1 MNLFR
6 RVIPLYVHI
15 AHLFLG
21 LLLVFALITLG
32 HQYQQT
38 KIMLMKEVEDR
49 FSLIGQLTTQELEGL
64 FRPAA
69 LSANMLAQQRLI
81 EATTLNARMASIPY
95 MATLLTGQPSANGVY
110 AGYHNGDMFWLMR
123 WPADTEVQHLT
134 PPANTRWIVKS
145 VRHLEATTLTDIF
158 ALTDN
163 LAIIEHKQ
171 VSGQVFDARE
181 RPWFIQAEQAGRL
194 VQTPPYISIDT
205 QEINL
210 SFAKP
215 MQNGAGVVGVDLSL
229 RSIERLLKS
238 AMITPNMRLAIINE
252 LGELVTSHK
261 GGMIIHGENGA
272 YRLAKVAEAELP
284 MLQHL
289 IDASQRQSIDKL
301 TFQSE
306 ERDWQGMH
314 IELPEAG
321 ESQLSLWITAPVD
334 ELLATAIT
342 IRNQTFLL
350 SGVFLILALFAAIV
364 LARTAARP
372 LDALTQEAKK
382 IASFD
387 FNDPVRVNTYIAEI
401 IDLSQAMG
409 NMKSTIQRF
418 LQLSTSLSSETSFP
432 RLLVRLLTEMQQ
444 LTGATGCML
453 YLSDSDNK
461 TLELAGLCW
470 NGEVQ
475 EQKPTHRIGTSNQP
489 THPLFRSLQGVEL
502 EPVALLSSEL
512 QFLFPYIDVSDTPL
526 TFWPITLKNRD
537 GQLLGTLVFLIDEQQ
552 KSLTPQR
559 MAFVKALSSTA
570 AVALTTQRLL
580 EEQRNLLE
588 AFIQLIAGAID
599 AKSPYTGGHCQ
610 RVPELTKMLAEA
622 ACEAKEGPFQ
632 HFSLDEKQWEAIH
645 IAAWLHDCGK
655 VTTPEFVVDKA
666 TKLETLCDRVH
677 EVRMRFEVL
686 KRDAEITYWQA
697 CLHGGDETALQA
709 TLQKQWQQLDE
720 EFAFIARC
728 NEGGEFMATED
739 IARLQ
744 QIAGRTWQRT
754 LSDRMGISQD
764 ELARKQRKAE
774 SPLPVTEPLLAD
786 RPDHLFTRSSRDRLA
801 PDNPWG
807 FQVNIPEYLYN
818 RGELY
823 NLSIRR
829 GTLTDEERYKI
840 NEHMIQTIIML
851 DKLPFPANLKQVP
864 EIAGG
869 HHEKM
874 DGTGYP
880 KRLKRD
886 EMSIPARMMAIA
898 DIFEAL
904 TAGDRPYK
912 KAKPLSE
919 AIRIMGFMQQDH
931 HIDPELFTLFLRS
944 GVYLRYAE
952 RYMNP
957 ELIDE
962 VDITPYL
969 ASNVSHKV

>member
-1 MNLFR
+1 MNLIR

-32 HQYQQT
+32 HQYRQT
-38 KIMLMKEVEDR
+38 KTMLMKEAEDR
-49 FSLIGQLTTQELEGL
+49 FTLIGQITTQALEGL
-64 FRPAA
+64 FSTSA
-69 LSANMLAQQRLI
+69 LSVNLLAQQRLT
-81 EATTLNARMASIPY
+81 EAKTLSERMASLPY
-95 MATLLTGQPSANGVY
+95 MTTLLKGQPSANAVY
-110 AGYHNGDMFWLMR
+110 AGYNNGDLFWLMR

-145 VRHLEATTLTDIF
+145 IRHQEATTLTETF
-158 ALTDN
+158 ALADN
-163 LAIIEHKQ
+163 LTIIERQ
-171 VSGQVFDARE
+171 EESGQFFDPIE
-181 RPWFIQAEQAGRL
+181 HPWFIQAKQSGQL
-194 VQTPPYISIDT
+194 VQSPLYISHDT
-205 QEINL
+205 QEMYL
-210 SFAKP
+210 SFAEP
-215 MQNGAGVVGVDLSL
+215 MQNGAGVIGMSL
-229 RSIERLLKS
+229 NLRAIERLLKS
-238 AMITPNMRLAIINE
+238 AKITPNMRLAIVNE
-252 LGELVTSHK
+252 QGELMTSHK
-261 GGMIIHGENGA
+261 GGMLIHEHGA
-272 YRLAKVAEAELP
+272 YRLARVTEADLP
-284 MLQHL
+284 MIQHL
-289 IDASQRQSIDKL
+289 MNASQNQKADSLSFK
-301 TFQSE
+301 SE
-306 ERDWQGMH
+306 GNDWQGMR
-314 IELPEAG
+314 ITLPEADG
-321 ESQLSLWITAPVD
+321 SKLTLWIAAPVD
-334 ELLATAIT
+334 ELLATAFT

-350 SGVFLILALFAAIV
+350 SGIFLIFALFAAIK

-372 LDALTQEAKK
+372 LDDLTQEAGK
-382 IASFD
+382 IAHFD
-387 FNDPVRVNTYIAEI
+387 FNDPIRVNSYIAEI

-409 NMKSTIQRF
+409 DMKSTIQRF

-432 RLLVRLLTEMQQ
+432 RLLERLLTEMQQ

-453 YLSDSDNK
+453 YLSDSGNK
-461 TLELAGLCW
+461 TLDLAGLCW

-475 EQKPTHRIGTSNQP
+475 EQTPIHSIGTLNQP
-489 THPLFRSLQGVEL
+489 KHPLFQSLQGVEL
-502 EPVALLSSEL
+502 EPVALVTSEL
-512 QFLFPYIDVSDTPL
+512 QILFPYVEESDTPL
-526 TFWPITLKNRD
+526 TFWPIALKNRD
-537 GQLLGTLVFLIDEQQ
+537 GQLLGTLVFLIDERK

-559 MAFVKALSSTA
+559 MAFVNALSSTA

-610 RVPELTKMLAEA
+610 RVPELTKMLADA
-622 ACEAKEGPFQ
+622 ACEAKGGPFQ

-666 TKLETLCDRVH
+666 TKLETLCDRIH

-686 KRDAEITYWQA
+686 KRDAEIAYWQA
-697 CLHGGDETALQA
+697 RLHGGDEATLQA
-709 TLQKQWQQLDE
+709 TLQQQWQQLDE

-754 LSDRMGISQD
+754 LSDRIGISQD
-764 ELARKQRKAE
+764 ELARKQRAAE

-786 RPDHLFTRSSRDRLA
+786 RTDHLFTRSNRERLA

-807 FQVNIPEYLYN
+807 FQVNTPEYLYN
-818 RGELY
+818 RGEIY

-851 DKLPFPANLKQVP
+851 EKLPFPANLKQVP

-912 KAKPLSE
+912 KAKSLSE

-931 HIDPELFTLFLRS
+931 HIDPELFALFLSS

-952 RYMNP
+952 RYMSQ

-962 VDITPYL
+962 VDISPYL
-969 ASNVSHKV
+969 ASH

>member
-1 MNLFR
+1 MNLIR

-32 HQYQQT
+32 HQYRQT
-38 KIMLMKEVEDR
+38 KTMLMKEAEDR
-49 FSLIGQLTTQELEGL
+49 FTLIGQITTQALEGL
-64 FRPAA
+64 FSTSA
-69 LSANMLAQQRLI
+69 LSVNLLAQQRLT
-81 EATTLNARMASIPY
+81 EAKTLSERMASLPY
-95 MATLLTGQPSANGVY
+95 MTTLLKGQPSANAVY
-110 AGYHNGDMFWLMR
+110 AGYNNGDLFWLMR

-145 VRHLEATTLTDIF
+145 IRHQEATTLTETF
-158 ALTDN
+158 ALADN
-163 LAIIEHKQ
+163 LTIIERQKE
-171 VSGQVFDARE
+171 SGQFFDPIE
-181 RPWFIQAEQAGRL
+181 HPWFIQAKQSGQL
-194 VQTPPYISIDT
+194 VQSPLYISHDT
-205 QEINL
+205 QEMYL
-210 SFAKP
+210 SFAEP
-215 MQNGAGVVGVDLSL
+215 MQNGAGVIGMSL
-229 RSIERLLKS
+229 NLRAIERLLKS
-238 AMITPNMRLAIINE
+238 AKITPNMRLAIVNE
-252 LGELVTSHK
+252 QGELMTSHK
-261 GGMIIHGENGA
+261 GGMVIHEHGA
-272 YRLAKVAEAELP
+272 YRLARVTEADLP
-284 MLQHL
+284 MIQHL
-289 IDASQRQSIDKL
+289 MNASQNQKADSLSFK
-301 TFQSE
+301 SE
-306 ERDWQGMH
+306 GNDWQGMR
-314 IELPEAG
+314 ITLPEADG
-321 ESQLSLWITAPVD
+321 SKLTLWIAAPVD
-334 ELLATAIT
+334 ELLATAFT

-350 SGVFLILALFAAIV
+350 SGIFLIFALFAAIK

-372 LDALTQEAKK
+372 LDDLTQEAGK
-382 IASFD
+382 IAHFD
-387 FNDPVRVNTYIAEI
+387 FNDPIRVNSYIAEI

-409 NMKSTIQRF
+409 DMKSTIQRF

-453 YLSDSDNK
+453 YLSDSGNK
-461 TLELAGLCW
+461 TLDLAGLCW

-475 EQKPTHRIGTSNQP
+475 EQTPIHSIGTLNQP
-489 THPLFRSLQGVEL
+489 KHPLFQSLQGVEL
-502 EPVALLSSEL
+502 EPVALVTSEL
-512 QFLFPYIDVSDTPL
+512 QILFPYIEESDTPL
-526 TFWPITLKNRD
+526 TFWPIALNNRD
-537 GQLLGTLVFLIDEQQ
+537 GQLLGTLVFLIDERK

-559 MAFVKALSSTA
+559 MAFVNALSSTA

-666 TKLETLCDRVH
+666 TKLETLCDRIH

-686 KRDAEITYWQA
+686 KRDAEIAYWQA
-697 CLHGGDETALQA
+697 RLHGGDEATLQA
-709 TLQKQWQQLDE
+709 TLQQQWQQLDE
-720 EFAFIARC
+720 EFAFIAHC

-754 LSDRMGISQD
+754 LSDRIGISQD
-764 ELARKQRKAE
+764 ELARKQRAAE

-786 RPDHLFTRSSRDRLA
+786 RPDHLFTRNRLA

-807 FQVNIPEYLYN
+807 FQVNTPEYLYN

-823 NLSIRR
+823 NLAIRR

-851 DKLPFPANLKQVP
+851 EKLPFPANLKQVP

-912 KAKPLSE
+912 KAKSLSE

-931 HIDPELFTLFLRS
+931 HIDPELFALFLRS
-944 GVYLRYAE
+944 GVYLRYAK
-952 RYMNP
+952 RYMSP

-962 VDITPYL
+962 VDISPYL
-969 ASNVSHKV
+969 ASH

>member
-1 MNLFR
+1 MSLIR

-32 HQYQQT
+32 HQYRQT
-38 KIMLMKEVEDR
+38 KTMLMKEAEER
-49 FSLIGQLTTQELEGL
+49 FSLIGQITTQALEGL
-64 FRPAA
+64 FSTSA
-69 LSANMLAQQRLI
+69 LSVNLLAQQRLT
-81 EATTLNARMASIPY
+81 EAKTLSERMASLPY
-95 MATLLTGQPSANGVY
+95 MTTLLKGQPSANAVY
-110 AGYHNGDMFWLMR
+110 AGYNNGDLFWLMR

-145 VRHLEATTLTDIF
+145 IRHQEATTLTETF
-158 ALTDN
+158 ALADN
-163 LAIIEHKQ
+163 LTIIERQ
-171 VSGQVFDARE
+171 EESGQFFDPIE
-181 RPWFIQAEQAGRL
+181 HPWFIQAKQSGQL
-194 VQTPPYISIDT
+194 VQSPLYISHDT
-205 QEINL
+205 QEMYL
-210 SFAKP
+210 SFAEP
-215 MQNGAGVVGVDLSL
+215 MQNGAGVIGMSL
-229 RSIERLLKS
+229 NLRAIERLLKS
-238 AMITPNMRLAIINE
+238 AKITPNMRLAIVNE
-252 LGELVTSHK
+252 QGELMTSHK
-261 GGMIIHGENGA
+261 GGMLIHEHGA
-272 YRLAKVAEAELP
+272 YRLARVTEADLP
-284 MLQHL
+284 MIQHL
-289 IDASQRQSIDKL
+289 MNASQNQKADSLSFK
-301 TFQSE
+301 SE
-306 ERDWQGMH
+306 GNDWQGMR
-314 IELPEAG
+314 ITLPEADG
-321 ESQLSLWITAPVD
+321 SKLTLWIAAPVD
-334 ELLATAIT
+334 ELLATAFT

-350 SGVFLILALFAAIV
+350 SGIFLIFALFAAIK

-372 LDALTQEAKK
+372 LDDLTQEAGK
-382 IASFD
+382 IAHFD
-387 FNDPVRVNTYIAEI
+387 FNDPIRVNSYIAEI

-409 NMKSTIQRF
+409 DMKSTIQRF

-453 YLSDSDNK
+453 YLSDSGNK
-461 TLELAGLCW
+461 TLDLAGLCW

-475 EQKPTHRIGTSNQP
+475 EQTPIHSIGTLNQP
-489 THPLFRSLQGVEL
+489 KHPLFQSLQGVEL
-502 EPVALLSSEL
+502 EPVALVTSEL
-512 QFLFPYIDVSDTPL
+512 QILFPYIEESDTPL
-526 TFWPITLKNRD
+526 TFWPIALKNRD
-537 GQLLGTLVFLIDEQQ
+537 GQLLGTLVFLIDERK

-559 MAFVKALSSTA
+559 MAFVNALSSTA

-666 TKLETLCDRVH
+666 TKLETLCDRIH

-686 KRDAEITYWQA
+686 KRDAEIAYWQA
-697 CLHGGDETALQA
+697 RLHGGDEATLQA
-709 TLQKQWQQLDE
+709 TLQQQWQQLDE

-754 LSDRMGISQD
+754 LSDRIGISQD
-764 ELARKQRKAE
+764 ELARKQRAAE

-786 RPDHLFTRSSRDRLA
+786 RPDHLFTRSNRDRLA

-807 FQVNIPEYLYN
+807 FQVNTPEYLYN

-823 NLSIRR
+823 NLAIRR

-851 DKLPFPANLKQVP
+851 EKLPFPANLKQVP

-912 KAKPLSE
+912 KAKSLSE

-931 HIDPELFTLFLRS
+931 HIDPELFALFLRS
-944 GVYLRYAE
+944 GVYLRYAK
-952 RYMNP
+952 RYMSP

-962 VDITPYL
+962 VDISPYL
-969 ASNVSHKV
+969 ASH

>member
-1 MNLFR
+1 MSLIR

-32 HQYQQT
+32 HQYRQT
-38 KIMLMKEVEDR
+38 KTMLMKEAEER
-49 FSLIGQLTTQELEGL
+49 FSLIGQITTQALEGL
-64 FRPAA
+64 FSTSA
-69 LSANMLAQQRLI
+69 LSVNLLAQQRLT
-81 EATTLNARMASIPY
+81 EAKTLSERMASLPY
-95 MATLLTGQPSANGVY
+95 MTTLLKGQPSANAVY
-110 AGYHNGDMFWLMR
+110 AGYNNGDLFWLMR

-145 VRHLEATTLTDIF
+145 IRHQEATTLTETF
-158 ALTDN
+158 ALADN
-163 LAIIEHKQ
+163 LTIIERQ
-171 VSGQVFDARE
+171 EESGQFFDPIE
-181 RPWFIQAEQAGRL
+181 HPWFIQAKQSGQL
-194 VQTPPYISIDT
+194 VQSPLYISHDT
-205 QEINL
+205 QEMYL
-210 SFAKP
+210 SFAEP
-215 MQNGAGVVGVDLSL
+215 MQNGAGVIGMSL
-229 RSIERLLKS
+229 NLRAIERLLKS
-238 AMITPNMRLAIINE
+238 AKITRSMRLAIVNE
-252 LGELVTSHK
+252 QGELMTSHK
-261 GGMIIHGENGA
+261 GGMVIHEHGA
-272 YRLAKVAEAELP
+272 YRLARVTEADLP
-284 MLQHL
+284 MIQHL
-289 IDASQRQSIDKL
+289 MNASQNQKADSLSFK
-301 TFQSE
+301 SE
-306 ERDWQGMH
+306 GNDWQGMR
-314 IELPEAG
+314 ISLPEADG
-321 ESQLSLWITAPVD
+321 SKLTLWIAAPVD
-334 ELLATAIT
+334 ELLATAFT

-350 SGVFLILALFAAIV
+350 SGIFLIFALFAAIK

-372 LDALTQEAKK
+372 LDDLTQEAGK
-382 IASFD
+382 IAHFD
-387 FNDPVRVNTYIAEI
+387 FNDPIRVNSYIAEI

-409 NMKSTIQRF
+409 DMKSTIQRF

-453 YLSDSDNK
+453 YLSDSGNK
-461 TLELAGLCW
+461 TLDLAGLCW

-475 EQKPTHRIGTSNQP
+475 EQTPIHSIGTLNQP
-489 THPLFRSLQGVEL
+489 KHPLFQSLQGVEL
-502 EPVALLSSEL
+502 EPVALVTSEL
-512 QFLFPYIDVSDTPL
+512 QILFPYIEESDTPL
-526 TFWPITLKNRD
+526 TFWPIALKNRD
-537 GQLLGTLVFLIDEQQ
+537 GQLLGTLVFLIDERK

-559 MAFVKALSSTA
+559 MAFVNALSSTA

-666 TKLETLCDRVH
+666 TKLETLCDRIH

-686 KRDAEITYWQA
+686 KRDAEIAYWQA
-697 CLHGGDETALQA
+697 RLHGGDEA
-709 TLQKQWQQLDE
+709 TLQTTLQQQWQQLDE

-754 LSDRMGISQD
+754 LSDRIGISQD
-764 ELARKQRKAE
+764 ELARKQRAAE

-786 RPDHLFTRSSRDRLA
+786 RPDHLFTRSNRDRLA

-807 FQVNIPEYLYN
+807 FQVNTPEYLYN

-823 NLSIRR
+823 NLAIRR

-851 DKLPFPANLKQVP
+851 EKLPFPANLKQVP

-912 KAKPLSE
+912 KAKSLSE

-931 HIDPELFTLFLRS
+931 HIDPELFALFLRS
-944 GVYLRYAE
+944 GVYLRYAK
-952 RYMNP
+952 RYMSP

-962 VDITPYL
+962 VDISPYL
-969 ASNVSHKV
+969 ASH

>member
-1 MNLFR
+1 MSLIR

-32 HQYQQT
+32 HQYRQT
-38 KIMLMKEVEDR
+38 KTMLMKEAEER
-49 FSLIGQLTTQELEGL
+49 FSLIGQITTQALEGL
-64 FRPAA
+64 FSTSA
-69 LSANMLAQQRLI
+69 LSVNLLAQQRLT
-81 EATTLNARMASIPY
+81 EAKTLSERMASLPY
-95 MATLLTGQPSANGVY
+95 MTTLLKGQPSANAVY
-110 AGYHNGDMFWLMR
+110 AGYNNGDLFWLMR

-145 VRHLEATTLTDIF
+145 IRHQETTTLTETF
-158 ALTDN
+158 ALADN
-163 LAIIEHKQ
+163 LTIIERQ
-171 VSGQVFDARE
+171 EESGQFFDPIE
-181 RPWFIQAEQAGRL
+181 HPWFIQAKQSGQL
-194 VQTPPYISIDT
+194 VQSPLYISHDT
-205 QEINL
+205 QEMYL
-210 SFAKP
+210 SFAEP
-215 MQNGAGVVGVDLSL
+215 MQNGAGVIGMSL
-229 RSIERLLKS
+229 NLRAIERLLKS
-238 AMITPNMRLAIINE
+238 AKITPNMRLAIVNE
-252 LGELVTSHK
+252 QGELMTSHK
-261 GGMIIHGENGA
+261 GGMVIHEHGA
-272 YRLAKVAEAELP
+272 YRLARVAEADLP
-284 MLQHL
+284 MIQHL
-289 IDASQRQSIDKL
+289 MNASQNQKADSLSFK
-301 TFQSE
+301 SE
-306 ERDWQGMH
+306 GNDWQGMR
-314 IELPEAG
+314 ITLPEADG
-321 ESQLSLWITAPVD
+321 SKLTLWIAAPVD
-334 ELLATAIT
+334 ELLATAFT

-350 SGVFLILALFAAIV
+350 SGIFLFFALFAAIK

-372 LDALTQEAKK
+372 LDDLTQEAGK
-382 IASFD
+382 IAHFD
-387 FNDPVRVNTYIAEI
+387 FNDPIRVNSYIAEI

-409 NMKSTIQRF
+409 DMKSTIQRF

-453 YLSDSDNK
+453 YLSDSGNK
-461 TLELAGLCW
+461 TLDLAGLCW

-475 EQKPTHRIGTSNQP
+475 EQTPIHSIGTLNQP
-489 THPLFRSLQGVEL
+489 KHPLFQSLQGVEL
-502 EPVALLSSEL
+502 EPVALVTSEL
-512 QFLFPYIDVSDTPL
+512 QILFPYIEESDTPL
-526 TFWPITLKNRD
+526 TFWPIALKNRD
-537 GQLLGTLVFLIDEQQ
+537 GQLLGTLVFLIDERK

-559 MAFVKALSSTA
+559 MAFVNALSSTA

-655 VTTPEFVVDKA
+655 VTTPECVVDKA
-666 TKLETLCDRVH
+666 TKLETLCDRIH

-686 KRDAEITYWQA
+686 KRDAEIAYWQA
-697 CLHGGDETALQA
+697 RLHGGDEATLQA
-709 TLQKQWQQLDE
+709 TLQQQWQQLDE

-754 LSDRMGISQD
+754 LSDRIGISQD
-764 ELARKQRKAE
+764 ELARKQRAAE
-774 SPLPVTEPLLAD
+774 PPLPVTEPLLAD
-786 RPDHLFTRSSRDRLA
+786 RPDHLFTRSNRDRLA

-807 FQVNIPEYLYN
+807 FQVNTPEYLYN

-823 NLSIRR
+823 NLAIRR

-851 DKLPFPANLKQVP
+851 EKLPFPANLKQVP

-912 KAKPLSE
+912 KAKSLSE

-931 HIDPELFTLFLRS
+931 HIDPELFALFLRS
-944 GVYLRYAE
+944 GVYLRYAK
-952 RYMNP
+952 RYMSP

-962 VDITPYL
+962 VDISPYL
-969 ASNVSHKV
+969 ASH

>member
-1 MNLFR
+1 MNLIR

-32 HQYQQT
+32 HQYRQT
-38 KIMLMKEVEDR
+38 KTMLMKEAEDR
-49 FSLIGQLTTQELEGL
+49 FTLIGQITTQALEGL
-64 FRPAA
+64 FSTSA
-69 LSANMLAQQRLI
+69 LSVNLLAQQRLT
-81 EATTLNARMASIPY
+81 EAKTLSERMASLPY
-95 MATLLTGQPSANGVY
+95 MTTLLKGQPSANAVY
-110 AGYHNGDMFWLMR
+110 AGYNNGDLFWLMR

-145 VRHLEATTLTDIF
+145 IRHQEATTLTETF
-158 ALTDN
+158 ALADN
-163 LAIIEHKQ
+163 LTIIERQ
-171 VSGQVFDARE
+171 EESGQFFDPIE
-181 RPWFIQAEQAGRL
+181 HPWFIQAKQSGQL
-194 VQTPPYISIDT
+194 VQSPLYISHDT
-205 QEINL
+205 QEMYL
-210 SFAKP
+210 SFAEP
-215 MQNGAGVVGVDLSL
+215 MQNGAGVIGMSL
-229 RSIERLLKS
+229 NLRAIERLLKS
-238 AMITPNMRLAIINE
+238 AKITPNMRLAIVNE
-252 LGELVTSHK
+252 QGELMTSHK
-261 GGMIIHGENGA
+261 GGMVIHENGA
-272 YRLAKVAEAELP
+272 YRLARVTEADLP
-284 MLQHL
+284 MIQHL
-289 IDASQRQSIDKL
+289 MNASQNQKADSLSFK
-301 TFQSE
+301 SE
-306 ERDWQGMH
+306 GNDWQGMR
-314 IELPEAG
+314 ITLPEADG
-321 ESQLSLWITAPVD
+321 SKLTLWIAAPVD
-334 ELLATAIT
+334 ELLATAFT

-350 SGVFLILALFAAIV
+350 SGIFLIFALFAAIK

-372 LDALTQEAKK
+372 LDDLTQEAGK
-382 IASFD
+382 IAHFD
-387 FNDPVRVNTYIAEI
+387 FNDPIRVNSYIAEI

-409 NMKSTIQRF
+409 DMKSTIQRF

-453 YLSDSDNK
+453 YLSDSGNK
-461 TLELAGLCW
+461 KLDLAGLCW

-475 EQKPTHRIGTSNQP
+475 EQTPIHSIGTLNQP
-489 THPLFRSLQGVEL
+489 KHPLFQSLQGVEL
-502 EPVALLSSEL
+502 EPVALVTSEL
-512 QFLFPYIDVSDTPL
+512 QILFPYIEESDTPL
-526 TFWPITLKNRD
+526 TFWPIALKNRD
-537 GQLLGTLVFLIDEQQ
+537 GQLLGTLVFLIDERK

-559 MAFVKALSSTA
+559 MAFVNALSSTA

-666 TKLETLCDRVH
+666 TKLETLCDRIH

-686 KRDAEITYWQA
+686 KRDAEIAYWQA
-697 CLHGGDETALQA
+697 RLHGGDEATLQA
-709 TLQKQWQQLDE
+709 TLQQQWQQLDE

-754 LSDRMGISQD
+754 LSDRIGISQD
-764 ELARKQRKAE
+764 ELARKQRAAE

-786 RPDHLFTRSSRDRLA
+786 RPDHLFTRSNRDRLA

-807 FQVNIPEYLYN
+807 FQVNTPEYLYN

-823 NLSIRR
+823 NLAIRR

-851 DKLPFPANLKQVP
+851 EKLPFPANLKQVP

-912 KAKPLSE
+912 KAKSLSE
-919 AIRIMGFMQQDH
+919 TIRIMGFMQQDH
-931 HIDPELFTLFLRS
+931 HIDPELFALFLRS
-944 GVYLRYAE
+944 GVYLRYAK
-952 RYMNP
+952 RYMSP

-962 VDITPYL
+962 VDISPYL
-969 ASNVSHKV
+969 ASH

>member
-1 MNLFR
+1 MSLIR

-32 HQYQQT
+32 HQYRQT
-38 KIMLMKEVEDR
+38 KTMLMKEAEER
-49 FSLIGQLTTQELEGL
+49 FSLIGQITTQALEGL
-64 FRPAA
+64 FSTSA
-69 LSANMLAQQRLI
+69 LSVNLLAQQRLT
-81 EATTLNARMASIPY
+81 EAKTLSERMASLPY
-95 MATLLTGQPSANGVY
+95 MTTLLKGQPSANAVY
-110 AGYHNGDMFWLMR
+110 AGYNNGDLFWLMR

-145 VRHLEATTLTDIF
+145 IRHQEATTLTETF
-158 ALTDN
+158 ALADN
-163 LAIIEHKQ
+163 LTIIERQ
-171 VSGQVFDARE
+171 EESGQFFDPIE
-181 RPWFIQAEQAGRL
+181 HPWFIQAKQSGQL
-194 VQTPPYISIDT
+194 VQSPLYISHDT
-205 QEINL
+205 QEMYL
-210 SFAKP
+210 SFAEP
-215 MQNGAGVVGVDLSL
+215 MQNGAGVIGMSL
-229 RSIERLLKS
+229 NLRAIERLLKS
-238 AMITPNMRLAIINE
+238 AKITPNMRLAIVNE
-252 LGELVTSHK
+252 QGELMTSHK
-261 GGMIIHGENGA
+261 GGMVIHEHGA
-272 YRLAKVAEAELP
+272 YRLARVTEADLP
-284 MLQHL
+284 MIQHL
-289 IDASQRQSIDKL
+289 MNASQNQKADSLSFK
-301 TFQSE
+301 SE
-306 ERDWQGMH
+306 GNDWQGMR
-314 IELPEAG
+314 ITLPEADG
-321 ESQLSLWITAPVD
+321 SKLTLWIAAPVD
-334 ELLATAIT
+334 ELLATAFT

-350 SGVFLILALFAAIV
+350 SGIFLIFALFAAIK

-372 LDALTQEAKK
+372 LDDLTQEAGK
-382 IASFD
+382 IAHFD
-387 FNDPVRVNTYIAEI
+387 FNDPVRVNSYIAEI

-409 NMKSTIQRF
+409 DMKSTIQRF

-453 YLSDSDNK
+453 YLSDSGNK
-461 TLELAGLCW
+461 TLDLAGLCW

-475 EQKPTHRIGTSNQP
+475 EQTPIHSIGTLNQP
-489 THPLFRSLQGVEL
+489 KHPLFQSLQGVEL
-502 EPVALLSSEL
+502 EPVALVTSEL
-512 QFLFPYIDVSDTPL
+512 QILFPYIEESDTPL
-526 TFWPITLKNRD
+526 TFWPIALKNRD
-537 GQLLGTLVFLIDEQQ
+537 GQLLGTLVFLIDERK

-559 MAFVKALSSTA
+559 MAFVNALSSTA

-610 RVPELTKMLAEA
+610 RVPELTKMLAES

-666 TKLETLCDRVH
+666 TKLETLCDRIH

-686 KRDAEITYWQA
+686 KRDAEIAYWQA
-697 CLHGGDETALQA
+697 RLHGGDEDTLQA
-709 TLQKQWQQLDE
+709 TLQQQWQQLDE

-754 LSDRMGISQD
+754 LSDRIGISQD
-764 ELARKQRKAE
+764 ELARKQRAAE

-786 RPDHLFTRSSRDRLA
+786 RPDHLFTRSNRDRLA

-807 FQVNIPEYLYN
+807 FQVNTPEYLYN

-823 NLSIRR
+823 NLAIRR

-851 DKLPFPANLKQVP
+851 EKLPFPANLKQVP

-912 KAKPLSE
+912 KAKSLSE

-931 HIDPELFTLFLRS
+931 HIDPELFALFLRS
-944 GVYLRYAE
+944 GVYLRYAK
-952 RYMNP
+952 RYMSP

-962 VDITPYL
+962 VDISPYL
-969 ASNVSHKV
+969 ASH

>member
-1 MNLFR
+1 MNLIR

-32 HQYQQT
+32 HQYRQT
-38 KIMLMKEVEDR
+38 KTMLMKEAEER
-49 FSLIGQLTTQELEGL
+49 FSLIGQITTQALEGL
-64 FRPAA
+64 FSTSA
-69 LSANMLAQQRLI
+69 LSVNLLAQQRLT
-81 EATTLNARMASIPY
+81 EAKTLSERMASLPY
-95 MATLLTGQPSANGVY
+95 MTTLLKGQPSANAVY
-110 AGYHNGDMFWLMR
+110 AGYNNGDLFWLMR

-134 PPANTRWIVKS
+134 PPSNTRWIVKS
-145 VRHLEATTLTDIF
+145 IRHQEATTLTETF
-158 ALTDN
+158 ALADN
-163 LAIIEHKQ
+163 LTIIERQ
-171 VSGQVFDARE
+171 EESGQFFDPIE
-181 RPWFIQAEQAGRL
+181 HPWFIQAKQSGQL
-194 VQTPPYISIDT
+194 VQSPLYISHDT
-205 QEINL
+205 QEMYL
-210 SFAKP
+210 SFAEP
-215 MQNGAGVVGVDLSL
+215 MQNGAGVIGMSL
-229 RSIERLLKS
+229 NLRAIERLLKS
-238 AMITPNMRLAIINE
+238 AKITPNMRLAIVNE
-252 LGELVTSHK
+252 QGELMTSHK
-261 GGMIIHGENGA
+261 GGMVIHEHGA
-272 YRLAKVAEAELP
+272 YRLARVTEADLP
-284 MLQHL
+284 MIQHL
-289 IDASQRQSIDKL
+289 MNASQNQKADSLSFK
-301 TFQSE
+301 SE
-306 ERDWQGMH
+306 GNDWQGMR
-314 IELPEAG
+314 ITLPEADG
-321 ESQLSLWITAPVD
+321 SKLTLWIAAPVD
-334 ELLATAIT
+334 ELLATAFT

-350 SGVFLILALFAAIV
+350 SGIFLIFALFAAIK

-372 LDALTQEAKK
+372 LDDLTQEAGK
-382 IASFD
+382 IAHFD
-387 FNDPVRVNTYIAEI
+387 FNDPIRVNSYIAEI

-409 NMKSTIQRF
+409 DMKSTIQRF

-444 LTGATGCML
+444 LTGATGCMI
-453 YLSDSDNK
+453 YLSDSGNK
-461 TLELAGLCW
+461 TLDLAGLCW

-475 EQKPTHRIGTSNQP
+475 EQTPIHSIGTLNQP
-489 THPLFRSLQGVEL
+489 KHPLFQSLQGVEL
-502 EPVALLSSEL
+502 EPVALVTSEL
-512 QFLFPYIDVSDTPL
+512 QILFPYIEESDTPL
-526 TFWPITLKNRD
+526 TFWPIALKNRD
-537 GQLLGTLVFLIDEQQ
+537 GQLLGTLVFLIDERK

-559 MAFVKALSSTA
+559 MAFVNALSSTA

-666 TKLETLCDRVH
+666 TKLETLCDRIH

-686 KRDAEITYWQA
+686 KRDAEIAYWQA
-697 CLHGGDETALQA
+697 RLHGGDEA
-709 TLQKQWQQLDE
+709 TLQTTLQQQWQQLDE
-720 EFAFIARC
+720 EFAFIAHC

-754 LSDRMGISQD
+754 LSDRIGISQD
-764 ELARKQRKAE
+764 ELARKQRAAE

-786 RPDHLFTRSSRDRLA
+786 RPDHLFTRSNRDRLA

-807 FQVNIPEYLYN
+807 FQVNTPEYLYN

-823 NLSIRR
+823 NLAIRR

-851 DKLPFPANLKQVP
+851 EKLPFPANLKQVP

-912 KAKPLSE
+912 KAKSLSE

-931 HIDPELFTLFLRS
+931 HIDPELFALFLRS
-944 GVYLRYAE
+944 GVYLRYAK
-952 RYMNP
+952 RYMSP

-962 VDITPYL
+962 VDISPYL
-969 ASNVSHKV
+969 ASH

>member
-1 MNLFR
+1 MSLIR

-32 HQYQQT
+32 HQYRQT
-38 KIMLMKEVEDR
+38 KTMLMKEAEER
-49 FSLIGQLTTQELEGL
+49 FSLIGQITTQALEGL
-64 FRPAA
+64 FSTSA
-69 LSANMLAQQRLI
+69 LSVNLLAQQRLT
-81 EATTLNARMASIPY
+81 EAKTLSERMASLPY
-95 MATLLTGQPSANGVY
+95 MTTLLKGQPSANAVY
-110 AGYHNGDMFWLMR
+110 AGYNNGDLFWLIR

-134 PPANTRWIVKS
+134 PPANTHWIVKS
-145 VRHLEATTLTDIF
+145 IRHQEATTLTETF
-158 ALTDN
+158 ALADN
-163 LAIIEHKQ
+163 LTIIERQ
-171 VSGQVFDARE
+171 EESGQFFDPIE
-181 RPWFIQAEQAGRL
+181 HPWFIQAKQSGQL
-194 VQTPPYISIDT
+194 VQSPLYISHDT
-205 QEINL
+205 QEMYL
-210 SFAKP
+210 SFAEP
-215 MQNGAGVVGVDLSL
+215 MQNGAGVIGMSL
-229 RSIERLLKS
+229 NLRAIERLLKS
-238 AMITPNMRLAIINE
+238 AKITPNMRLAIVNE
-252 LGELVTSHK
+252 QGELMTSHK
-261 GGMIIHGENGA
+261 GGMVIHEHGA
-272 YRLAKVAEAELP
+272 YRLARVTEADLP
-284 MLQHL
+284 MIQHL
-289 IDASQRQSIDKL
+289 MNASQNQKADSLSFK
-301 TFQSE
+301 SE
-306 ERDWQGMH
+306 GNDWQGMR
-314 IELPEAG
+314 ITLPEADG
-321 ESQLSLWITAPVD
+321 SKLTLWIAAPVD
-334 ELLATAIT
+334 ELLATAFT

-350 SGVFLILALFAAIV
+350 SGIFLIFALFAAIK

-372 LDALTQEAKK
+372 LDDLTQEAGK
-382 IASFD
+382 IAHFD
-387 FNDPVRVNTYIAEI
+387 FNDPIRVNSYIAEI

-409 NMKSTIQRF
+409 DMKSTIQRF

-453 YLSDSDNK
+453 YLSDSGNK
-461 TLELAGLCW
+461 TLDLAGLCW

-475 EQKPTHRIGTSNQP
+475 EQTPIHSIGTLNQP
-489 THPLFRSLQGVEL
+489 KHPLFQSLQGVEL
-502 EPVALLSSEL
+502 EPVALVTSEL
-512 QFLFPYIDVSDTPL
+512 QILFPYIEESDTPL
-526 TFWPITLKNRD
+526 TFWPIALNNRD
-537 GQLLGTLVFLIDEQQ
+537 GQLLGTLVFLIDERK

-559 MAFVKALSSTA
+559 MAFVNALSSTA

-666 TKLETLCDRVH
+666 TKLETLCDRIH

-686 KRDAEITYWQA
+686 KRDAEIAYWQA
-697 CLHGGDETALQA
+697 RLHGGDEATLQA
-709 TLQKQWQQLDE
+709 TLQQQWQQLDE
-720 EFAFIARC
+720 EFAFIAHC

-754 LSDRMGISQD
+754 LSDRIGISQD
-764 ELARKQRKAE
+764 ELARKQRAAE

-786 RPDHLFTRSSRDRLA
+786 RPDHLFTRSNRDRLA

-807 FQVNIPEYLYN
+807 FQVNTPEYLYN

-823 NLSIRR
+823 NLAIRR

-851 DKLPFPANLKQVP
+851 EKLPFPANLKQVP

-912 KAKPLSE
+912 KAKSLSE

-931 HIDPELFTLFLRS
+931 HIDPELFALFLRS
-944 GVYLRYAE
+944 GVYLRYAK
-952 RYMNP
+952 RYMSP

-962 VDITPYL
+962 VDISPYL
-969 ASNVSHKV
+969 ASH

>member
-38 KIMLMKEVEDR
+38 KIMLMKEAEDR

-123 WPADTEVQHLT
+123 WPADTEVQRLA
-134 PPANTRWIVKS
+134 PPPNTRWIVKS
-145 VRHLEATTLTDIF
+145 VRHQETTTLTDIF

-171 VSGQVFDARE
+171 VSGQLFDARE
-181 RPWFIQAEQAGRL
+181 RPWFIQAKQAGQL

-215 MQNGAGVVGVDLSL
+215 MQNGAGVIGVDLSL

-252 LGELVTSHK
+252 MGELVTSHK

-289 IDASQRQSIDKL
+289 IDAIQRQSIDKL

-306 ERDWQGMH
+306 GHDWQGMH
-314 IELPEAG
+314 IELPEAD
-321 ESQLSLWITAPVD
+321 ESQLSLWIAAPVD

-342 IRNQTFLL
+342 IRNQAFLL

-372 LDALTQEAKK
+372 LDALTQEAEK
-382 IASFD
+382 IARFD

-418 LQLSTSLSSETSFP
+418 LHLSTSLSSETSFP

-453 YLSDSDNK
+453 YLSDSGNK
-461 TLELAGLCW
+461 TLDLAGLCW

-475 EQKPTHRIGTSNQP
+475 EQKPTHSIGTLNQP
-489 THPLFRSLQGVEL
+489 NHPLFQSLQGVEL
-502 EPVALLSSEL
+502 EPVALVTSEL
-512 QFLFPYIDVSDTPL
+512 QILFPYIEESDTPL
-526 TFWPITLKNRD
+526 TFWPIALKNRD
-537 GQLLGTLVFLIDEQQ
+537 GLLLGTLVFLIDEQ
-552 KSLTPQR
+552 KKPLTPQR
-559 MAFVKALSSTA
+559 MAFVKALSSTT

-622 ACEAKEGPFQ
+622 ACEAREGPFQ

-666 TKLETLCDRVH
+666 TKLETLCDRIH

-686 KRDAEITYWQA
+686 KRDAEIAYWQA
-697 CLHGGDETALQA
+697 RLHGGDEATLKA

-754 LSDRMGISQD
+754 LSDRIGISQD
-764 ELARKQRKAE
+764 ELARKQRAAE

-786 RPDHLFTRSSRDRLA
+786 RPDHLFTRSNRERLA

-807 FQVNIPEYLYN
+807 FQVNTPEYLYN
-818 RGELY
+818 RGEIY

-912 KAKPLSE
+912 KAKSLSE
-919 AIRIMGFMQQDH
+919 AIHIMGFMQQDH
-931 HIDPELFTLFLRS
+931 HIDPELFALFLRS

-952 RYMNP
+952 RYMSP

>member
-1 MNLFR
+1 MSLIR

-32 HQYQQT
+32 HQYRQT
-38 KIMLMKEVEDR
+38 KTMLMKEAGER
-49 FSLIGQLTTQELEGL
+49 FSLIGQITTQALEGL
-64 FRPAA
+64 FSTSA
-69 LSANMLAQQRLI
+69 LSVNLLAQQRLT
-81 EATTLNARMASIPY
+81 EAKTLSERMASLPY
-95 MATLLTGQPSANGVY
+95 MTTLLKGQPSANAVY
-110 AGYHNGDMFWLMR
+110 AGYNNGDLFWLMR

-145 VRHLEATTLTDIF
+145 IRHQEATTLTETF
-158 ALTDN
+158 ALADN
-163 LAIIEHKQ
+163 LTIIERQKE
-171 VSGQVFDARE
+171 SGQFFDPIE
-181 RPWFIQAEQAGRL
+181 HPWFIQAKQSGQL
-194 VQTPPYISIDT
+194 VQSPLYISHDT
-205 QEINL
+205 QEMYL
-210 SFAKP
+210 SFAEP
-215 MQNGAGVVGVDLSL
+215 MQNGAGVIGMSL
-229 RSIERLLKS
+229 NLRAIERLLKS
-238 AMITPNMRLAIINE
+238 AKITPNMRLAIVNE
-252 LGELVTSHK
+252 QGELMTSHK
-261 GGMIIHGENGA
+261 GGMVIHEHGA
-272 YRLAKVAEAELP
+272 YRLARVTEADLP
-284 MLQHL
+284 MIQHL
-289 IDASQRQSIDKL
+289 MNASQNQKADSLSFK
-301 TFQSE
+301 SE
-306 ERDWQGMH
+306 GNDWQGMR
-314 IELPEAG
+314 ITLPEADG
-321 ESQLSLWITAPVD
+321 SKLTLWIAAPVD
-334 ELLATAIT
+334 ELLATAFT

-350 SGVFLILALFAAIV
+350 SGIFLIFALFAAIK

-372 LDALTQEAKK
+372 LDDLTQEAGK
-382 IASFD
+382 IAHFD
-387 FNDPVRVNTYIAEI
+387 FNDPIRVNSYIAEI

-409 NMKSTIQRF
+409 DMKSTIQRF

-453 YLSDSDNK
+453 YLSDSGNK
-461 TLELAGLCW
+461 TLDLAGLCW

-475 EQKPTHRIGTSNQP
+475 EQTPIHSIGTLNQP
-489 THPLFRSLQGVEL
+489 KHPLFQSLQGVEL
-502 EPVALLSSEL
+502 EPVALVTSEL
-512 QFLFPYIDVSDTPL
+512 QILFPYIEESDTPL
-526 TFWPITLKNRD
+526 TFWPIALKNRD
-537 GQLLGTLVFLIDEQQ
+537 GQLLGTLVFLIDERK

-559 MAFVKALSSTA
+559 MAFVNALSSTA

-622 ACEAKEGPFQ
+622 ACETKEGPFQ

-666 TKLETLCDRVH
+666 TKLETLCDRIH

-686 KRDAEITYWQA
+686 KRDAEIAYWQA
-697 CLHGGDETALQA
+697 RLHGGDEA
-709 TLQKQWQQLDE
+709 TLQTTLQQQWQQLDE
-720 EFAFIARC
+720 EFAFIAHC

-754 LSDRMGISQD
+754 LSDRIGISQD
-764 ELARKQRKAE
+764 ELARKQRAAE

-786 RPDHLFTRSSRDRLA
+786 RPDHLFTRSNRDRLA

-807 FQVNIPEYLYN
+807 FQVNTPEYLYN

-823 NLSIRR
+823 NLAIRR

-851 DKLPFPANLKQVP
+851 EKLPFPANLKQVP

-912 KAKPLSE
+912 KAKSLSE

-931 HIDPELFTLFLRS
+931 HIDPELFALFLRS
-944 GVYLRYAE
+944 GVYLRYAK
-952 RYMNP
+952 RYMSP

-962 VDITPYL
+962 VDISPYL
-969 ASNVSHKV
+969 ASH

>member
-38 KIMLMKEVEDR
+38 KIMLMKEAEER
-49 FSLIGQLTTQELEGL
+49 FSLIGKLTTQELGGL

-81 EATTLNARMASIPY
+81 EATTLTARMANLPY
-95 MATLLTGQPSANGVY
+95 MATLLKGQRSANGVY

-786 RPDHLFTRSSRDRLA
+786 RPDHLFTRSSRDRLG

>member
-1 MNLFR
+1 MNLIR

-32 HQYQQT
+32 HQYRQT
-38 KIMLMKEVEDR
+38 KTMLMKEAEER
-49 FSLIGQLTTQELEGL
+49 FSLIGQITTQALEGL
-64 FRPAA
+64 FSTSA
-69 LSANMLAQQRLI
+69 LSVNLLAQQRLT
-81 EATTLNARMASIPY
+81 EAKTLSERMASLPY
-95 MATLLTGQPSANGVY
+95 MTTLLKGQPSANAVY
-110 AGYHNGDMFWLMR
+110 AGYNNGDLFWLMR

-134 PPANTRWIVKS
+134 PPSNTRWIVKS
-145 VRHLEATTLTDIF
+145 IRHQEATTLTETF
-158 ALTDN
+158 ALADN
-163 LAIIEHKQ
+163 LTIIERQ
-171 VSGQVFDARE
+171 EESGQFFDPIE
-181 RPWFIQAEQAGRL
+181 HPWFIQAKQSGQL
-194 VQTPPYISIDT
+194 VQSPLYISHDT
-205 QEINL
+205 QEMYL
-210 SFAKP
+210 SFAEP
-215 MQNGAGVVGVDLSL
+215 MQNGAGVIGMSL
-229 RSIERLLKS
+229 NLRAIERLLKS
-238 AMITPNMRLAIINE
+238 AKITPNMRLAIVNE
-252 LGELVTSHK
+252 QGELMTSHK
-261 GGMIIHGENGA
+261 GGMVIHEHGA
-272 YRLAKVAEAELP
+272 YRLARVTEADLP
-284 MLQHL
+284 MIQHL
-289 IDASQRQSIDKL
+289 MNASQNQKADSLSFK
-301 TFQSE
+301 SE
-306 ERDWQGMH
+306 GNDWQGMR
-314 IELPEAG
+314 ITLPEADG
-321 ESQLSLWITAPVD
+321 SKLTLWIAAPVD
-334 ELLATAIT
+334 ELLATAFT

-350 SGVFLILALFAAIV
+350 SGIFLIFALFAAIK

-372 LDALTQEAKK
+372 LDDLTQEAGK
-382 IASFD
+382 IAYFD
-387 FNDPVRVNTYIAEI
+387 FNDPIRVNSYIAEI

-409 NMKSTIQRF
+409 DMKSTIQRF

-453 YLSDSDNK
+453 YLSDSGNK
-461 TLELAGLCW
+461 TLDLAGLCW

-475 EQKPTHRIGTSNQP
+475 EQTPIHSIGTLNQP
-489 THPLFRSLQGVEL
+489 KHPLFQSLQGVEL
-502 EPVALLSSEL
+502 EPVALVTSEL
-512 QFLFPYIDVSDTPL
+512 QILFPYIEESDTPL
-526 TFWPITLKNRD
+526 TFWPIALKNRD
-537 GQLLGTLVFLIDEQQ
+537 GQLLGTLVFLIDERK

-559 MAFVKALSSTA
+559 MAFVNALSSTA

-666 TKLETLCDRVH
+666 TKLETLCDRIH

-686 KRDAEITYWQA
+686 KRDAEIAYWQA
-697 CLHGGDETALQA
+697 HLHGGDEAALQA
-709 TLQKQWQQLDE
+709 TLQQQWQQLDE

-754 LSDRMGISQD
+754 LSDRIGISQD
-764 ELARKQRKAE
+764 ELARKQRAAE

-786 RPDHLFTRSSRDRLA
+786 RPDHLFTRSNRDRLA

-807 FQVNIPEYLYN
+807 FQVNTPEYLYN

-823 NLSIRR
+823 NLAIRR

-851 DKLPFPANLKQVP
+851 EKLPFPANLKQVP

-912 KAKPLSE
+912 KAKSLSE

-931 HIDPELFTLFLRS
+931 HIDPELFALFLRS
-944 GVYLRYAE
+944 GVYLRYAK
-952 RYMNP
+952 RYMSP

-962 VDITPYL
+962 VDISPYL
-969 ASNVSHKV
+969 ASH

>member
-1 MNLFR
+1 MNLIR

-38 KIMLMKEVEDR
+38 KTMLMNEAEER

-64 FRPAA
+64 FRSSA
-69 LSANMLAQQRLI
+69 LSVNLLSQQRLT
-81 EATTLNARMASIPY
+81 EADTLAARMANIPY

-110 AGYHNGDMFWLMR
+110 AGYNNGDMFWLMR
-123 WPADTEVQHLT
+123 WPTDTDVQHLT
-134 PPANTRWIVKS
+134 PPANTRWIVQS
-145 VRHLEATTLTDIF
+145 VRHLEAATLTDIF
-158 ALTDN
+158 ALADN
-163 LAIIEHKQ
+163 LAIIAHKQ
-171 VSGQVFDARE
+171 VSGLTFDARE
-181 RPWFIQAEQAGRL
+181 HPWFIQAKQAGRL
-194 VQTPPYISIDT
+194 VQTPPYISLDS
-205 QEINL
+205 QEMYL

-215 MQNGAGVVGVDLSL
+215 MQNGAGIIGVSLNL
-229 RSIERLLKS
+229 RSIEHLLKS
-238 AMITPNMRLAIINE
+238 AMITPNMRLAIVNE
-252 LGELVTSHK
+252 QGELITSHK
-261 GGMIIHGENGA
+261 GGMIIHGEKGGF
-272 YRLAKVAEAELP
+272 RLAKVTEADLP

-289 IDASQRQSIDKL
+289 IDASQRQHMDKL

-314 IELPEAG
+314 VELPEAD
-321 ESQLSLWITAPVD
+321 ESRLSLWIAAPVD
-334 ELLATAIT
+334 ELLAKAIT

-350 SGVFLILALFAAIV
+350 SGIFLILALLAAIK

-372 LDALTQEAKK
+372 LDALTQEAGK
-382 IASFD
+382 IAHFD
-387 FNDPVRVNTYIAEI
+387 FNEPVRVNTYIAEI

-409 NMKSTIQRF
+409 DMKSTIQRF

-453 YLSDSDNK
+453 YLSDSGNK
-461 TLELAGLCW
+461 TLDLAGLCW

-475 EQKPTHRIGTSNQP
+475 EQTPTHSIGTLNQP
-489 THPLFRSLQGVEL
+489 KHLLFQSLQGVEL
-502 EPVALLSSEL
+502 EPVALVSSEL
-512 QFLFPYIDVSDTPL
+512 QILFPYIEESDTQL
-526 TFWPITLKNRD
+526 TFWPIALKNRD
-537 GQLLGTLVFLIDEQQ
+537 GLLLGTLVFLIDERK

-622 ACEAKEGPFQ
+622 ACEAREGPFQ

-666 TKLETLCDRVH
+666 TKLETLCDRIH

-686 KRDAEITYWQA
+686 KRDAEIAYWQA
-697 CLHGGDETALQA
+697 RLHGDDEIALQA
-709 TLQKQWQQLDE
+709 TLQQQWQQLDE

-754 LSDRMGISQD
+754 LSDRIGISQD
-764 ELARKQRKAE
+764 ELARKQREVE

-786 RPDHLFTRSSRDRLA
+786 RPDHLFTRSNRDRLA

-807 FQVNIPEYLYN
+807 FQVNTPEYLYN
-818 RGELY
+818 RGEIY
-823 NLSIRR
+823 NLAIRR

-851 DKLPFPANLKQVP
+851 EKLPFPANLKQVP

-874 DGTGYP
+874 DGSGYP

-912 KAKPLSE
+912 KAKSLSE

-931 HIDPELFTLFLRS
+931 HIDPELFALFLRS

-962 VDITPYL
+962 VDISPYL
-969 ASNVSHKV
+969 ANH

>member
-1 MNLFR
+1 MSLIR

-32 HQYQQT
+32 HQYRQT
-38 KIMLMKEVEDR
+38 KTMLMKEAEER
-49 FSLIGQLTTQELEGL
+49 FSLIGQIATQALEGL
-64 FRPAA
+64 FSTSA
-69 LSANMLAQQRLI
+69 LSVNLLAQQRLT
-81 EATTLNARMASIPY
+81 EAKTLSERMASLPY
-95 MATLLTGQPSANGVY
+95 MTTLLKGQPSANAVY
-110 AGYHNGDMFWLMR
+110 AGYNNGDLFWLMR

-145 VRHLEATTLTDIF
+145 IRHQEATTLTETF
-158 ALTDN
+158 ALADN
-163 LAIIEHKQ
+163 LTIIERQ
-171 VSGQVFDARE
+171 EESGQFFDPIE
-181 RPWFIQAEQAGRL
+181 HPWFIQAKQSGQL
-194 VQTPPYISIDT
+194 VQSPLYISHDT
-205 QEINL
+205 QEMYL
-210 SFAKP
+210 SFAEP
-215 MQNGAGVVGVDLSL
+215 MQNGAGVIGMSL
-229 RSIERLLKS
+229 NLRAIERLLKS
-238 AMITPNMRLAIINE
+238 AKITPNMRLAIVNE
-252 LGELVTSHK
+252 QGELMTSHK
-261 GGMIIHGENGA
+261 GGMVIHEHGA
-272 YRLAKVAEAELP
+272 YRLARVTEADLP
-284 MLQHL
+284 MIQHL
-289 IDASQRQSIDKL
+289 MNASQNQKADSLSFK
-301 TFQSE
+301 SE
-306 ERDWQGMH
+306 GNDWQGMR
-314 IELPEAG
+314 ITLPEADG
-321 ESQLSLWITAPVD
+321 SKLTLWIAAPVD
-334 ELLATAIT
+334 ELLATAFT

-350 SGVFLILALFAAIV
+350 SGIFLIFALFAAIK
-364 LARTAARP
+364 LARTATRP
-372 LDALTQEAKK
+372 LDDLTQEAGK
-382 IASFD
+382 IAHFD
-387 FNDPVRVNTYIAEI
+387 FNDPIRVNSYIAEI

-409 NMKSTIQRF
+409 DMKSTIQRF

-453 YLSDSDNK
+453 YLSDSGNK
-461 TLELAGLCW
+461 TLDLAGLCW

-475 EQKPTHRIGTSNQP
+475 EQTPIHSIGTLNQP
-489 THPLFRSLQGVEL
+489 KHPLFQSLQGVEL
-502 EPVALLSSEL
+502 EPVALVTSEL
-512 QFLFPYIDVSDTPL
+512 QILFPYVEESDTPL
-526 TFWPITLKNRD
+526 TFWPIALKNRD
-537 GQLLGTLVFLIDEQQ
+537 GQLLGTLVFLIDERK

-559 MAFVKALSSTA
+559 MAFVNALSSTA

-622 ACEAKEGPFQ
+622 ACEAKDGPFQ

-666 TKLETLCDRVH
+666 TKLETLCDRIH

-686 KRDAEITYWQA
+686 KRDAEIAYWQA
-697 CLHGGDETALQA
+697 RLHGGDEATLQA
-709 TLQKQWQQLDE
+709 TLQQQWQQLDE

-754 LSDRMGISQD
+754 LSDRIGISQD
-764 ELARKQRKAE
+764 ELARKQRAAE

-786 RPDHLFTRSSRDRLA
+786 RPDHLFTRSNRDRLA

-807 FQVNIPEYLYN
+807 FQVNTPEYLYN

-823 NLSIRR
+823 NLAIRR

-851 DKLPFPANLKQVP
+851 EKLPFPANLKQVP

-880 KRLKRD
+880 KQLKRD

-912 KAKPLSE
+912 KAKSLSE

-931 HIDPELFTLFLRS
+931 HIDPELFALFLRS
-944 GVYLRYAE
+944 GVYLRYAK
-952 RYMNP
+952 RYMSP

-962 VDITPYL
+962 VDISPYL
-969 ASNVSHKV
+969 ASH

>member
-1 MNLFR
+1 MNLIR

-32 HQYQQT
+32 HQYRQT
-38 KIMLMKEVEDR
+38 KTMLMKEAEDR
-49 FSLIGQLTTQELEGL
+49 FTLIGQITTQALEGL
-64 FRPAA
+64 FSTSA
-69 LSANMLAQQRLI
+69 LSVNLLAQQRLT
-81 EATTLNARMASIPY
+81 EAKTLSERMASLPY
-95 MATLLTGQPSANGVY
+95 MTTLLKGQPSANAVY
-110 AGYHNGDMFWLMR
+110 AGYNNGDLFWLMR

-145 VRHLEATTLTDIF
+145 IRHQEATTLTETF
-158 ALTDN
+158 ALADN
-163 LAIIEHKQ
+163 LTIIERQ
-171 VSGQVFDARE
+171 EESGQFFDPIE
-181 RPWFIQAEQAGRL
+181 HPWFIQAKQSGQL
-194 VQTPPYISIDT
+194 VQSPLYISHDT
-205 QEINL
+205 QEMYL
-210 SFAKP
+210 SFAEP
-215 MQNGAGVVGVDLSL
+215 MQNGAGVIGMSL
-229 RSIERLLKS
+229 NLRAIERLLKS
-238 AMITPNMRLAIINE
+238 AKITPNMRLAIVNE
-252 LGELVTSHK
+252 QGELMTSHK
-261 GGMIIHGENGA
+261 GGMVIHEHGA
-272 YRLAKVAEAELP
+272 YRLARVTEADLP
-284 MLQHL
+284 MIQHL
-289 IDASQRQSIDKL
+289 MNASQNQKADSLSFK
-301 TFQSE
+301 SE
-306 ERDWQGMH
+306 GNDWQGMR
-314 IELPEAG
+314 ITLPEADG
-321 ESQLSLWITAPVD
+321 SKLTLWIAAPVD
-334 ELLATAIT
+334 ELLATAFT

-350 SGVFLILALFAAIV
+350 SGIFLIFALFAAIK

-372 LDALTQEAKK
+372 LDALTQETEK

-401 IDLSQAMG
+401 IALSRAMG
-409 NMKSTIQRF
+409 DMKSTIQRF

-453 YLSDSDNK
+453 YLSDSGNK
-461 TLELAGLCW
+461 TLDLAGLCW

-475 EQKPTHRIGTSNQP
+475 EQTPIHCIGTLNQP
-489 THPLFRSLQGVEL
+489 KHPLFQSLQGVEL
-502 EPVALLSSEL
+502 EPVALVTSEL
-512 QFLFPYIDVSDTPL
+512 QILFPYIEESDTPL
-526 TFWPITLKNRD
+526 TFWPIALKNRD
-537 GQLLGTLVFLIDEQQ
+537 GQLLGTLVFLIDERK

-559 MAFVKALSSTA
+559 MAFVNALSSTA

-666 TKLETLCDRVH
+666 TKLETLCDRIH

-686 KRDAEITYWQA
+686 KRDAEIAYWQA
-697 CLHGGDETALQA
+697 RLHGGDEATLQA
-709 TLQKQWQQLDE
+709 TLQQQWQQLDE

-754 LSDRMGISQD
+754 LSDRIGISQD
-764 ELARKQRKAE
+764 ELARKQRATE

-786 RPDHLFTRSSRDRLA
+786 RPDHLFTRSNRDRLA

-807 FQVNIPEYLYN
+807 FQVNTPEYLYN

-823 NLSIRR
+823 NLAIRR

-851 DKLPFPANLKQVP
+851 EKLPFPANLKQVP

-912 KAKPLSE
+912 KAKSLSE

-931 HIDPELFTLFLRS
+931 HIDPELFALFLRS
-944 GVYLRYAE
+944 GVYLRYAK
-952 RYMNP
+952 RYMSP

-962 VDITPYL
+962 VDISPYL
-969 ASNVSHKV
+969 ASH

>member
-1 MNLFR
+1 MSLIR

-32 HQYQQT
+32 HQYRQT
-38 KIMLMKEVEDR
+38 KTMLMKEAEDR
-49 FSLIGQLTTQELEGL
+49 FTLIGQITTQALEGL
-64 FRPAA
+64 FSTSA
-69 LSANMLAQQRLI
+69 LSVNLLAQQRLT
-81 EATTLNARMASIPY
+81 EAKTLSERMASLPY
-95 MATLLTGQPSANGVY
+95 MTTLLKRQPSANAVY
-110 AGYHNGDMFWLMR
+110 AGYNNGDLFWLMR

-145 VRHLEATTLTDIF
+145 IRHQEATTLTETF
-158 ALTDN
+158 ALADN
-163 LAIIEHKQ
+163 LTIIERQ
-171 VSGQVFDARE
+171 EESGQFFDPIE
-181 RPWFIQAEQAGRL
+181 HPWFIQAKQSGQL
-194 VQTPPYISIDT
+194 VQSPLYISHDT
-205 QEINL
+205 QEMYL
-210 SFAKP
+210 SFAEP
-215 MQNGAGVVGVDLSL
+215 MQNGAGVIGMSL
-229 RSIERLLKS
+229 NLRAIERLLKS
-238 AMITPNMRLAIINE
+238 AKITPNMRLAIVNE
-252 LGELVTSHK
+252 QGELMTSHK
-261 GGMIIHGENGA
+261 GGMVIHEHDA
-272 YRLAKVAEAELP
+272 YRLARVTEADLP
-284 MLQHL
+284 MIQHL
-289 IDASQRQSIDKL
+289 MNASQNQKADSLSFK
-301 TFQSE
+301 SE
-306 ERDWQGMH
+306 GNDWQGMR
-314 IELPEAG
+314 ITLPEADG
-321 ESQLSLWITAPVD
+321 SKLTLWIAAPVD
-334 ELLATAIT
+334 ELLATAFT

-350 SGVFLILALFAAIV
+350 SGIFLILALFAAIK

-372 LDALTQEAKK
+372 LDDLTQEAGK
-382 IASFD
+382 IAHFD
-387 FNDPVRVNTYIAEI
+387 FNDPIRVNSYIAEI

-409 NMKSTIQRF
+409 DMKSTIQRF

-453 YLSDSDNK
+453 YLSDSGNK
-461 TLELAGLCW
+461 TLDLAGLCW

-475 EQKPTHRIGTSNQP
+475 EKTPIHSIGTLNQP
-489 THPLFRSLQGVEL
+489 KHPLFQSLQGVEL
-502 EPVALLSSEL
+502 EPVALVTSEL
-512 QFLFPYIDVSDTPL
+512 QILFPYIEESDTPL
-526 TFWPITLKNRD
+526 TFWPIALKNRD
-537 GQLLGTLVFLIDEQQ
+537 GQLLGTLVFLIDERK

-559 MAFVKALSSTA
+559 MAFVNALSSTA

-666 TKLETLCDRVH
+666 TKLETLCDRIH

-686 KRDAEITYWQA
+686 KRDAEIAYWQA
-697 CLHGGDETALQA
+697 RLHGGDEATLQA
-709 TLQKQWQQLDE
+709 TLQQQWQQLNE

-754 LSDRMGISQD
+754 LSDRIGISQD
-764 ELARKQRKAE
+764 ELARKQRAAE

-786 RPDHLFTRSSRDRLA
+786 RPDHLFTRSNRDRLA

-807 FQVNIPEYLYN
+807 FQVNTPEYLYN

-823 NLSIRR
+823 NLAIRR

-851 DKLPFPANLKQVP
+851 EKLPFPANLKQVP

-912 KAKPLSE
+912 KAKSLSE

-931 HIDPELFTLFLRS
+931 HIDPELFALFLRS
-944 GVYLRYAE
+944 GVYLRYAK
-952 RYMNP
+952 RYMSP

-962 VDITPYL
+962 VDISPYL
-969 ASNVSHKV
+969 ASH

>member
-1 MNLFR
+1 MSLIR

-32 HQYQQT
+32 HQYRQT
-38 KIMLMKEVEDR
+38 KTMLMKEAEER
-49 FSLIGQLTTQELEGL
+49 FSLIGQITTQALEGL
-64 FRPAA
+64 FSTSA
-69 LSANMLAQQRLI
+69 LSVNLLAQQRLT
-81 EATTLNARMASIPY
+81 EAKTLSERMASLPY
-95 MATLLTGQPSANGVY
+95 MTTLLKGQPSANAVY
-110 AGYHNGDMFWLMR
+110 AGYNNGDLFWLMR

-145 VRHLEATTLTDIF
+145 IRHQEATTLTETF
-158 ALTDN
+158 ALADN
-163 LAIIEHKQ
+163 LTIIERQ
-171 VSGQVFDARE
+171 EESGQFFDPIE
-181 RPWFIQAEQAGRL
+181 HPWFIQAKQSGQL
-194 VQTPPYISIDT
+194 VQSPLYISHDT
-205 QEINL
+205 QEMYL
-210 SFAKP
+210 SFAEP
-215 MQNGAGVVGVDLSL
+215 MQNGAGVIGMSL
-229 RSIERLLKS
+229 NLRAIERLLKS
-238 AMITPNMRLAIINE
+238 AKITPNMRLAIVNE
-252 LGELVTSHK
+252 QGELMTSHK
-261 GGMIIHGENGA
+261 GGMVIHENGA
-272 YRLAKVAEAELP
+272 YRLARVTEADLP
-284 MLQHL
+284 MIQHL
-289 IDASQRQSIDKL
+289 MNASQNQKADSLSFK
-301 TFQSE
+301 SE
-306 ERDWQGMH
+306 GNDWQGMR
-314 IELPEAG
+314 ITLPEADG
-321 ESQLSLWITAPVD
+321 SKLTLWIAAPVD
-334 ELLATAIT
+334 ELLATAFT

-350 SGVFLILALFAAIV
+350 SGIFLIFALFAAIK

-372 LDALTQEAKK
+372 LDDLTQEAGK
-382 IASFD
+382 IAHFD
-387 FNDPVRVNTYIAEI
+387 FNDPIRVNSYIAEI

-409 NMKSTIQRF
+409 DMKSTIQRF

-453 YLSDSDNK
+453 YLSDSGNK
-461 TLELAGLCW
+461 KLDLAGLCW

-475 EQKPTHRIGTSNQP
+475 EQTPIHSIGTLNQP
-489 THPLFRSLQGVEL
+489 KHPLFQSLQGVEL
-502 EPVALLSSEL
+502 EPVALVTSEL
-512 QFLFPYIDVSDTPL
+512 QILFPYIEESDTPL
-526 TFWPITLKNRD
+526 TFWPIALKNRD
-537 GQLLGTLVFLIDEQQ
+537 GQLLGTLVFLIDERK

-559 MAFVKALSSTA
+559 MAFVNALSSTA

-666 TKLETLCDRVH
+666 TKLETLCDRIH

-686 KRDAEITYWQA
+686 KRDAEIAYWQA
-697 CLHGGDETALQA
+697 RLHGGDEATLQA
-709 TLQKQWQQLDE
+709 TLQQQWQQLDE

-754 LSDRMGISQD
+754 LSDRIGISQD
-764 ELARKQRKAE
+764 ELARKQRAAE

-786 RPDHLFTRSSRDRLA
+786 RPDHLFTRSNRDRLA

-807 FQVNIPEYLYN
+807 FQVNTPEYLYN

-823 NLSIRR
+823 NLAIRR

-851 DKLPFPANLKQVP
+851 EKLPFPANLKQVP

-912 KAKPLSE
+912 KAKSLSE

-931 HIDPELFTLFLRS
+931 HIDPELFALFLRS
-944 GVYLRYAE
+944 GVYLRYAK
-952 RYMNP
+952 RYMSP

-962 VDITPYL
+962 VDISPYL
-969 ASNVSHKV
+969 ASH

>member
-1 MNLFR
+1 MSLIR

-32 HQYQQT
+32 HQYRQT
-38 KIMLMKEVEDR
+38 KTMLMKEAEER
-49 FSLIGQLTTQELEGL
+49 FTLIGQITTQALEGL
-64 FRPAA
+64 FSTSA
-69 LSANMLAQQRLI
+69 LSVNLLAQQRLT
-81 EATTLNARMASIPY
+81 EAKTLSERMASLPY
-95 MATLLTGQPSANGVY
+95 MTTLLKGQPSANAVY
-110 AGYHNGDMFWLMR
+110 AGYNNGDLFWLMR

-145 VRHLEATTLTDIF
+145 IRHQEATTLTETF
-158 ALTDN
+158 ALADN
-163 LAIIEHKQ
+163 LTIIERQ
-171 VSGQVFDARE
+171 EESGQFFDPIE
-181 RPWFIQAEQAGRL
+181 HPWFIQAKQSGQL
-194 VQTPPYISIDT
+194 VQSPLYISHDT
-205 QEINL
+205 QEMYL
-210 SFAKP
+210 SFAEP
-215 MQNGAGVVGVDLSL
+215 MQNGAGVIGMSL
-229 RSIERLLKS
+229 NLRAIERLLKS
-238 AMITPNMRLAIINE
+238 AKITPNMRLAIVNE
-252 LGELVTSHK
+252 QGELMTSHK
-261 GGMIIHGENGA
+261 GGMVINEHGA
-272 YRLAKVAEAELP
+272 YRLARVTEADLP
-284 MLQHL
+284 MIQHL
-289 IDASQRQSIDKL
+289 MNASQNQKADSLSFK
-301 TFQSE
+301 SE
-306 ERDWQGMH
+306 GNDWQGMR
-314 IELPEAG
+314 ITLPEADG
-321 ESQLSLWITAPVD
+321 SKLTLWIAAPVD
-334 ELLATAIT
+334 ELLATAFT

-350 SGVFLILALFAAIV
+350 SGIFLIFALFAAIK

-372 LDALTQEAKK
+372 LDDLTQEAGK
-382 IASFD
+382 IAHFD
-387 FNDPVRVNTYIAEI
+387 FNDPIRVNSYIAEI

-409 NMKSTIQRF
+409 DMKSTIQRF

-453 YLSDSDNK
+453 YLSDSGNK
-461 TLELAGLCW
+461 TLDLAGLCW

-475 EQKPTHRIGTSNQP
+475 EQTPIHSIGTLNQP
-489 THPLFRSLQGVEL
+489 KHPLFQSLQGVEL
-502 EPVALLSSEL
+502 EPVALVTSEL
-512 QFLFPYIDVSDTPL
+512 QILFPYIEESDTPL
-526 TFWPITLKNRD
+526 TFWPIALKNRD
-537 GQLLGTLVFLIDEQQ
+537 GQLLGTLVFLIDERK

-559 MAFVKALSSTA
+559 MAFVNALSSTA

-666 TKLETLCDRVH
+666 TKLETLCDRIH

-686 KRDAEITYWQA
+686 KRDAEIAYWQA
-697 CLHGGDETALQA
+697 RLHGGDEATLQA
-709 TLQKQWQQLDE
+709 TLQQHWQQLDE

-739 IARLQ
+739 IAKLQ

-754 LSDRMGISQD
+754 LSDRIGISQD
-764 ELARKQRKAE
+764 ELARKQRAVE
-774 SPLPVTEPLLAD
+774 PPLPVTEPLLAD
-786 RPDHLFTRSSRDRLA
+786 RPDHLFTRSNRDRLA

-807 FQVNIPEYLYN
+807 FQVNTPEYLYN

-823 NLSIRR
+823 NLAIRR

-851 DKLPFPANLKQVP
+851 EKLPFPANLKQVP

-912 KAKPLSE
+912 KAKSLSE

-931 HIDPELFTLFLRS
+931 HIDPELFALFLRS
-944 GVYLRYAE
+944 GVYLRYAK
-952 RYMNP
+952 RYMRP

-962 VDITPYL
+962 VDISPYL
-969 ASNVSHKV
+969 ASH

>member
-1 MNLFR
+1 MNLIR

-32 HQYQQT
+32 HQYRQT
-38 KIMLMKEVEDR
+38 KTMLMKEAEDR
-49 FSLIGQLTTQELEGL
+49 FTLIGQITTQALEGL
-64 FRPAA
+64 FSTSA
-69 LSANMLAQQRLI
+69 LSVNLLAQQRLT
-81 EATTLNARMASIPY
+81 EAKTLSERMASLPY
-95 MATLLTGQPSANGVY
+95 MTTLLKGQPSANAVY
-110 AGYHNGDMFWLMR
+110 AGYNNGDLFWLMR

-134 PPANTRWIVKS
+134 PPANTRWILKS
-145 VRHLEATTLTDIF
+145 IRHQEATTLTETF
-158 ALTDN
+158 ALADN
-163 LAIIEHKQ
+163 LTIIERQ
-171 VSGQVFDARE
+171 EESGQFFDPIE
-181 RPWFIQAEQAGRL
+181 HPWFIQAKQSGQL
-194 VQTPPYISIDT
+194 VQSPLYISHDT
-205 QEINL
+205 QEMYL
-210 SFAKP
+210 SFAEP
-215 MQNGAGVVGVDLSL
+215 MQNGAGVIGMSL
-229 RSIERLLKS
+229 NLRAIERLLKS
-238 AMITPNMRLAIINE
+238 AKITPNMRLAIVNE
-252 LGELVTSHK
+252 QGELMTSHK
-261 GGMIIHGENGA
+261 GGMVIHEHGA
-272 YRLAKVAEAELP
+272 YRLARVTEADLP
-284 MLQHL
+284 MIQHL
-289 IDASQRQSIDKL
+289 MNASQNQKADSLSFK
-301 TFQSE
+301 SE
-306 ERDWQGMH
+306 GNDWQGMR
-314 IELPEAG
+314 ITLPEADG
-321 ESQLSLWITAPVD
+321 SKLTLWIAAPVD
-334 ELLATAIT
+334 ELLATAFT

-350 SGVFLILALFAAIV
+350 SGIFLIFALFAAIK

-372 LDALTQEAKK
+372 LDDLTQEAGK
-382 IASFD
+382 IAHFD
-387 FNDPVRVNTYIAEI
+387 FNDPIRVNSYIAEI

-409 NMKSTIQRF
+409 DMKSTIQRF

-453 YLSDSDNK
+453 YLSDSGNK
-461 TLELAGLCW
+461 TLDLAGLCW

-475 EQKPTHRIGTSNQP
+475 EQTPIHSIGTLNQP
-489 THPLFRSLQGVEL
+489 KHPLFQSLQGVEL
-502 EPVALLSSEL
+502 EPVALVTSEL
-512 QFLFPYIDVSDTPL
+512 QILFPYIEESDTPL
-526 TFWPITLKNRD
+526 TFWPIALKNRD
-537 GQLLGTLVFLIDEQQ
+537 GQLLGTLVFLIDERK

-559 MAFVKALSSTA
+559 MAFVNALSSTA

-666 TKLETLCDRVH
+666 TKLETLCDRIH

-686 KRDAEITYWQA
+686 KRDAEIAYWQA
-697 CLHGGDETALQA
+697 RLHGGDEATLQA
-709 TLQKQWQQLDE
+709 TLQQQWQQLDE

-754 LSDRMGISQD
+754 LSDRIGISQD
-764 ELARKQRKAE
+764 ELARKQRAAE

-786 RPDHLFTRSSRDRLA
+786 RPDHLFTRSNRDRLA

-807 FQVNIPEYLYN
+807 FQVNTPEYLYN

-823 NLSIRR
+823 NLAIRR

-851 DKLPFPANLKQVP
+851 EKLPFPANLKQVP

-912 KAKPLSE
+912 KAKSLSE

-931 HIDPELFTLFLRS
+931 HIDPELFALFLRS
-944 GVYLRYAE
+944 GVYLRYAK
-952 RYMNP
+952 RYMRP

-962 VDITPYL
+962 VDISPYL
-969 ASNVSHKV
+969 ASH

>member
-1 MNLFR
+1 MSLIR

-32 HQYQQT
+32 HQYRQT
-38 KIMLMKEVEDR
+38 KTMLMKEAEER
-49 FSLIGQLTTQELEGL
+49 FSLIGQITTQALEGL
-64 FRPAA
+64 FSTSA
-69 LSANMLAQQRLI
+69 LSVNLLAQQRLT
-81 EATTLNARMASIPY
+81 EAKTLSERMASLPY
-95 MATLLTGQPSANGVY
+95 MTTLLKGQPSANAVY
-110 AGYHNGDMFWLMR
+110 AGYNNGDLFWLMR

-145 VRHLEATTLTDIF
+145 IRHQEATTLTETF
-158 ALTDN
+158 ALADN
-163 LAIIEHKQ
+163 LTIIERQ
-171 VSGQVFDARE
+171 EESGQFFDPIE
-181 RPWFIQAEQAGRL
+181 HPWFIQAKQSGQL
-194 VQTPPYISIDT
+194 VQSPLYISHDT
-205 QEINL
+205 QEMYL
-210 SFAKP
+210 SFAEP
-215 MQNGAGVVGVDLSL
+215 MQNGAGVIGMSL
-229 RSIERLLKS
+229 NLRAIERLLKS
-238 AMITPNMRLAIINE
+238 AKITPNMRLAIVNE
-252 LGELVTSHK
+252 QGELMTSHK
-261 GGMIIHGENGA
+261 GGMVIHEHGA
-272 YRLAKVAEAELP
+272 YRLARVTEADLP
-284 MLQHL
+284 MIQHL
-289 IDASQRQSIDKL
+289 MNASQNQKADSLSFK
-301 TFQSE
+301 SE
-306 ERDWQGMH
+306 GNDWQGMR
-314 IELPEAG
+314 ITLPEADG
-321 ESQLSLWITAPVD
+321 SKLTLWIAAPVD
-334 ELLATAIT
+334 ELLATAFT

-350 SGVFLILALFAAIV
+350 SGIFLIFALFAAIK

-372 LDALTQEAKK
+372 LDALTQETEK

-401 IDLSQAMG
+401 IALSRAMG
-409 NMKSTIQRF
+409 DMKSTIQRF

-453 YLSDSDNK
+453 YLSDSGNK
-461 TLELAGLCW
+461 TLDLAGLCW

-475 EQKPTHRIGTSNQP
+475 EKTPIHSIGTLNQP
-489 THPLFRSLQGVEL
+489 KHPLFQSLQGVEL
-502 EPVALLSSEL
+502 EPVALVTSEL
-512 QFLFPYIDVSDTPL
+512 QILFPYIEESDTPL
-526 TFWPITLKNRD
+526 TFWPIALKNRD
-537 GQLLGTLVFLIDEQQ
+537 GQLLGTLVFLIDERK

-559 MAFVKALSSTA
+559 MAFVNALSSTA

-666 TKLETLCDRVH
+666 TKLETLCDRIH

-686 KRDAEITYWQA
+686 KRDAEIAYWQA
-697 CLHGGDETALQA
+697 RLHGGDEATLQA
-709 TLQKQWQQLDE
+709 TLQQQWQQLNE
-720 EFAFIARC
+720 EFGFIARC

-754 LSDRMGISQD
+754 LSDRIGISQD
-764 ELARKQRKAE
+764 ELARKQRGAE

-786 RPDHLFTRSSRDRLA
+786 RPDHLFTRSNRDRLA

-807 FQVNIPEYLYN
+807 FQVNTPAYLYN

-823 NLSIRR
+823 NLAIRR

-851 DKLPFPANLKQVP
+851 EKLPFPANLKQVP

-912 KAKPLSE
+912 KAKSLSE

-931 HIDPELFTLFLRS
+931 HIDPELFALFLRS
-944 GVYLRYAE
+944 GVYLRYAK
-952 RYMNP
+952 RYMSP

-962 VDITPYL
+962 VDISPYL
-969 ASNVSHKV
+969 ASH

>member
-1 MNLFR
+1 MSLIR

-32 HQYQQT
+32 HQYRQT
-38 KIMLMKEVEDR
+38 KTMLMKEAEER
-49 FSLIGQLTTQELEGL
+49 FSLIGQITTQALEGL
-64 FRPAA
+64 FSTSA
-69 LSANMLAQQRLI
+69 LSVNLLAQQRLT
-81 EATTLNARMASIPY
+81 EAKTLSERMASLPY
-95 MATLLTGQPSANGVY
+95 MTTLLKGQPSANAVY
-110 AGYHNGDMFWLMR
+110 AGYNNGDLFWLMR

-145 VRHLEATTLTDIF
+145 IRHQEATTLTETF
-158 ALTDN
+158 ALADN
-163 LAIIEHKQ
+163 LTIIERQ
-171 VSGQVFDARE
+171 EESGQFFDPIE
-181 RPWFIQAEQAGRL
+181 HPWFIQAKQSGQL
-194 VQTPPYISIDT
+194 VQSPLYISHDT
-205 QEINL
+205 QEMYL
-210 SFAKP
+210 SFAEP
-215 MQNGAGVVGVDLSL
+215 MQNGAGVIGMSL
-229 RSIERLLKS
+229 NLRAIERLLKS
-238 AMITPNMRLAIINE
+238 AKITPNMRLAIVNE
-252 LGELVTSHK
+252 QGELMTSHK
-261 GGMIIHGENGA
+261 GGMVIHEHGA
-272 YRLAKVAEAELP
+272 YRLARVTEADLP
-284 MLQHL
+284 MIQHL
-289 IDASQRQSIDKL
+289 MNASQNQKADSLSFK
-301 TFQSE
+301 SE
-306 ERDWQGMH
+306 GNDWQGMR
-314 IELPEAG
+314 ITLPEADG
-321 ESQLSLWITAPVD
+321 SKLTLWIAAPVD
-334 ELLATAIT
+334 ELLATAFT

-350 SGVFLILALFAAIV
+350 SGIFLIFALFAAIK

-372 LDALTQEAKK
+372 LDDLTQEAGK
-382 IASFD
+382 IAHFD
-387 FNDPVRVNTYIAEI
+387 FNDPIRVNSYIAEI

-409 NMKSTIQRF
+409 DMKSTIQRF

-453 YLSDSDNK
+453 YLSDSGNK
-461 TLELAGLCW
+461 TLDLAGLCW

-475 EQKPTHRIGTSNQP
+475 EQTPIHSIGTLNQP
-489 THPLFRSLQGVEL
+489 KHPLFQSLQGVEL
-502 EPVALLSSEL
+502 EPVALVTSEL
-512 QFLFPYIDVSDTPL
+512 QILFPYIEESDTPL
-526 TFWPITLKNRD
+526 TFWPIALKNRD
-537 GQLLGTLVFLIDEQQ
+537 GQLLGTLVFLIDERK

-559 MAFVKALSSTA
+559 MAFVNALSSTA

-666 TKLETLCDRVH
+666 TKLETLCDRIH

-686 KRDAEITYWQA
+686 KRDAEIAYWQA
-697 CLHGGDETALQA
+697 RLQGGDEATLQA
-709 TLQKQWQQLDE
+709 TLQQQWQQLDE

-754 LSDRMGISQD
+754 LSDRIGISQD
-764 ELARKQRKAE
+764 ELARKQRAAE

-786 RPDHLFTRSSRDRLA
+786 RPDHLFTRSNRDRLA

-807 FQVNIPEYLYN
+807 FQVNPPEYLYN

-823 NLSIRR
+823 NLAIRR

-851 DKLPFPANLKQVP
+851 EKLPFPANLKQVP

-912 KAKPLSE
+912 KAKSLSE

-931 HIDPELFTLFLRS
+931 HIDPELFALFLRS
-944 GVYLRYAE
+944 GVYLRYAK
-952 RYMNP
+952 RYMSP

-962 VDITPYL
+962 VDISPYL
-969 ASNVSHKV
+969 ASH

>member
-1 MNLFR
+1 MSLIR

-32 HQYQQT
+32 HQYRQT
-38 KIMLMKEVEDR
+38 KTMLMREAEER
-49 FSLIGQLTTQELEGL
+49 FSLIGQITTQALEGL
-64 FRPAA
+64 FSTSA
-69 LSANMLAQQRLI
+69 LSVNLLAQQRLT
-81 EATTLNARMASIPY
+81 EAKTLSERMASLPY
-95 MATLLTGQPSANGVY
+95 MTTLLKGQPSANAVY
-110 AGYHNGDMFWLMR
+110 AGYNNGDLFWLMR

-145 VRHLEATTLTDIF
+145 IRHQEATTLTETF
-158 ALTDN
+158 ALADN
-163 LAIIEHKQ
+163 LTIIERQ
-171 VSGQVFDARE
+171 EESGQFFNPIE
-181 RPWFIQAEQAGRL
+181 HPWFIQAKQSGQL
-194 VQTPPYISIDT
+194 VQSPLYISHDT
-205 QEINL
+205 QEMYL
-210 SFAKP
+210 SFAEP
-215 MQNGAGVVGVDLSL
+215 MQNGAGVIGMSL
-229 RSIERLLKS
+229 NLRAIERLLKS
-238 AMITPNMRLAIINE
+238 AKITPNMRLAIVNE
-252 LGELVTSHK
+252 QGELMTSHK
-261 GGMIIHGENGA
+261 GGMVIHEHGA
-272 YRLAKVAEAELP
+272 YRLARVTKADLP
-284 MLQHL
+284 MIQHL
-289 IDASQRQSIDKL
+289 MNASQNQKADSLSFK
-301 TFQSE
+301 SE
-306 ERDWQGMH
+306 GNDWQGMR
-314 IELPEAG
+314 ITLPEADG
-321 ESQLSLWITAPVD
+321 SKLTLWIAAPVD
-334 ELLATAIT
+334 ELLATAFT

-350 SGVFLILALFAAIV
+350 SGIFLIFALFAAIK

-372 LDALTQEAKK
+372 LDDLTQEAGK
-382 IASFD
+382 IAHFD
-387 FNDPVRVNTYIAEI
+387 FNDPIRVNSYIAEI

-409 NMKSTIQRF
+409 DMKSTIQRF

-453 YLSDSDNK
+453 YLSDSGNK
-461 TLELAGLCW
+461 TLDLAGLCW

-475 EQKPTHRIGTSNQP
+475 EQTPIHSIGTLNQP
-489 THPLFRSLQGVEL
+489 KHPLFQSLQGVEL
-502 EPVALLSSEL
+502 EPVALVTSEL
-512 QFLFPYIDVSDTPL
+512 QILFPYIEESDTPL
-526 TFWPITLKNRD
+526 TFWPIALKNRD
-537 GQLLGTLVFLIDEQQ
+537 GQLLGTLVFLIDERK

-559 MAFVKALSSTA
+559 MAFVNALSSTA

-666 TKLETLCDRVH
+666 TKLETLCDRIH

-686 KRDAEITYWQA
+686 KRDAEIAYWQA
-697 CLHGGDETALQA
+697 RLHGGDEATLQA
-709 TLQKQWQQLDE
+709 TLQQQWQQLDE
-720 EFAFIARC
+720 EFTFIAHC

-754 LSDRMGISQD
+754 LSDRIGISQD
-764 ELARKQRKAE
+764 ELARKQRAAE

-786 RPDHLFTRSSRDRLA
+786 RPDHLFTRRNRDRLA

-807 FQVNIPEYLYN
+807 FQVNTPEYLYN

-823 NLSIRR
+823 NLAIRR

-851 DKLPFPANLKQVP
+851 EKLPFPANLKQVP

-912 KAKPLSE
+912 KAKSLSE

-931 HIDPELFTLFLRS
+931 HIDPELFALFLRS
-944 GVYLRYAE
+944 GVYLRYAK
-952 RYMNP
+952 RYMSP

-962 VDITPYL
+962 VDISPYL
-969 ASNVSHKV
+969 ASH

>member
-1 MNLFR
+1 MSLIR

-32 HQYQQT
+32 HQYRQT
-38 KIMLMKEVEDR
+38 KTMLMKEAEER
-49 FSLIGQLTTQELEGL
+49 FSLIGQITTQALEGL
-64 FRPAA
+64 FSTSA
-69 LSANMLAQQRLI
+69 LSVNLLAQQRLT
-81 EATTLNARMASIPY
+81 EAKTLSERMASLPY
-95 MATLLTGQPSANGVY
+95 MTTLLKGQPSANAVY
-110 AGYHNGDMFWLMR
+110 AGYNNGDLFWLMR

-145 VRHLEATTLTDIF
+145 IRHQEATTLTETF
-158 ALTDN
+158 ALADN
-163 LAIIEHKQ
+163 LTIIERQ
-171 VSGQVFDARE
+171 EESGQFFDPIE
-181 RPWFIQAEQAGRL
+181 HPWFIQAKQSGQL
-194 VQTPPYISIDT
+194 VQSPLYISHDT
-205 QEINL
+205 QEMYL
-210 SFAKP
+210 SFAEP
-215 MQNGAGVVGVDLSL
+215 MQNGAGVIGMSL
-229 RSIERLLKS
+229 NLRAIERLLKS
-238 AMITPNMRLAIINE
+238 AKITPNMRLAIVNE
-252 LGELVTSHK
+252 QGELMTSHK
-261 GGMIIHGENGA
+261 GGMVIHEHGA
-272 YRLAKVAEAELP
+272 YRLARVTEADLP
-284 MLQHL
+284 MIQHL
-289 IDASQRQSIDKL
+289 MNASQNQKADSLSFK
-301 TFQSE
+301 SE
-306 ERDWQGMH
+306 GNDWQGMR
-314 IELPEAG
+314 ITLPEADG
-321 ESQLSLWITAPVD
+321 SKLTLWIAAPVD
-334 ELLATAIT
+334 ELLATAFT

-350 SGVFLILALFAAIV
+350 SGIFLIFALFAAIK

-372 LDALTQEAKK
+372 LDDLTQEAGK
-382 IASFD
+382 IAHFD
-387 FNDPVRVNTYIAEI
+387 FNDPIRVNSYIAEI

-409 NMKSTIQRF
+409 DMKSTIQRF

-453 YLSDSDNK
+453 YLSDSGNK
-461 TLELAGLCW
+461 KLDLAGLCW

-475 EQKPTHRIGTSNQP
+475 EQTPIHSIGTLNQP
-489 THPLFRSLQGVEL
+489 KHPLFQSLQGVEL
-502 EPVALLSSEL
+502 EPVALVTSEL
-512 QFLFPYIDVSDTPL
+512 QILFPYIEESDTPL
-526 TFWPITLKNRD
+526 TFWPIALKNRD
-537 GQLLGTLVFLIDEQQ
+537 GQLLGTLVFLIDERK

-559 MAFVKALSSTA
+559 MAFVNALSSTA

-666 TKLETLCDRVH
+666 TKLETLCDRIH

-686 KRDAEITYWQA
+686 KRDAEIAYWQA
-697 CLHGGDETALQA
+697 RLHGGDEATLQA
-709 TLQKQWQQLDE
+709 TLQQQWQQLDE

-754 LSDRMGISQD
+754 LSDRIGISQD
-764 ELARKQRKAE
+764 ELARKQRAAE

-786 RPDHLFTRSSRDRLA
+786 RPDHLFTRSNRDRLA

-807 FQVNIPEYLYN
+807 FQVNTPEYLYN

-823 NLSIRR
+823 NLAIRR

-851 DKLPFPANLKQVP
+851 EKLPFPANLKQVP

-912 KAKPLSE
+912 KAKSLSE

-931 HIDPELFTLFLRS
+931 HIDPELFALFLRS
-944 GVYLRYAE
+944 GVYLRYAK
-952 RYMNP
+952 RYMSP

-962 VDITPYL
+962 VDISPYL
-969 ASNVSHKV
+969 ASH

>member
-1 MNLFR
+1 MSLIR

-32 HQYQQT
+32 HQYRQT
-38 KIMLMKEVEDR
+38 KTMLMKEAEER
-49 FSLIGQLTTQELEGL
+49 FSLIGQITTQALEGL
-64 FRPAA
+64 FSTSA
-69 LSANMLAQQRLI
+69 LSVNLLAQQRLT
-81 EATTLNARMASIPY
+81 EAKTLSERMASLPY
-95 MATLLTGQPSANGVY
+95 MTTLLKGQPSANAVY
-110 AGYHNGDMFWLMR
+110 AGYNNGDLFWLMR

-145 VRHLEATTLTDIF
+145 IRHQEATTLTETF
-158 ALTDN
+158 ALADN
-163 LAIIEHKQ
+163 LTIIERQ
-171 VSGQVFDARE
+171 EESGQFFDPIE
-181 RPWFIQAEQAGRL
+181 HPWFIQAKQSGQL
-194 VQTPPYISIDT
+194 VQSPLYISHDT
-205 QEINL
+205 QEMYL
-210 SFAKP
+210 SFAEP
-215 MQNGAGVVGVDLSL
+215 MQNGAGVIGMSL
-229 RSIERLLKS
+229 NLRAIERLLKS
-238 AMITPNMRLAIINE
+238 AKITPNMRLAIVNE
-252 LGELVTSHK
+252 QGELMTSHK
-261 GGMIIHGENGA
+261 GGMVIHEHGA
-272 YRLAKVAEAELP
+272 YRLARVTEADLP
-284 MLQHL
+284 MIQHL
-289 IDASQRQSIDKL
+289 MNASQNQKADSLSFK
-301 TFQSE
+301 SE
-306 ERDWQGMH
+306 GNDWQGMR
-314 IELPEAG
+314 ITLPEADG
-321 ESQLSLWITAPVD
+321 SKLTLWIAAPVD
-334 ELLATAIT
+334 ELLATAFT

-350 SGVFLILALFAAIV
+350 SGIFLIFALFAAIK

-372 LDALTQEAKK
+372 LDDLTQEAGK
-382 IASFD
+382 IAHFD
-387 FNDPVRVNTYIAEI
+387 FNDPIRVNSYIAEI

-409 NMKSTIQRF
+409 DMKSTIQRF

-453 YLSDSDNK
+453 YLSDSGNK
-461 TLELAGLCW
+461 TLDLAGLCW

-475 EQKPTHRIGTSNQP
+475 EQTPIHSIGTLNQP
-489 THPLFRSLQGVEL
+489 KHPLFQSLQGVEL
-502 EPVALLSSEL
+502 EPVALVTSEL
-512 QFLFPYIDVSDTPL
+512 QILFPYIEESDTPL
-526 TFWPITLKNRD
+526 TFWPIALKNRD
-537 GQLLGTLVFLIDEQQ
+537 GQLLGTLVFLIDERK

-559 MAFVKALSSTA
+559 MAFVNALSSTA

-666 TKLETLCDRVH
+666 TKLETLCDRIH

-686 KRDAEITYWQA
+686 KRDAEIAYWQA
-697 CLHGGDETALQA
+697 RLHGGDEA
-709 TLQKQWQQLDE
+709 TLQTTLQQQWQQLDE

-754 LSDRMGISQD
+754 LSDRIGISQD
-764 ELARKQRKAE
+764 ELARKQRAAE

-786 RPDHLFTRSSRDRLA
+786 RPDHLFTRSNRDRLA

-807 FQVNIPEYLYN
+807 FQVNTPEYLYN

-823 NLSIRR
+823 NLAIRR

-851 DKLPFPANLKQVP
+851 EKLPFPANLKQVP

-912 KAKPLSE
+912 KAKSLSE

-931 HIDPELFTLFLRS
+931 HIDPELFALFLRS
-944 GVYLRYAE
+944 GVYLRYAK
-952 RYMNP
+952 RYMSP

-962 VDITPYL
+962 VDISPYL
-969 ASNVSHKV
+969 ASH

>member
-1 MNLFR
+1 MNLIR

-32 HQYQQT
+32 HQYRQT
-38 KIMLMKEVEDR
+38 KTMLMKEAEDR
-49 FSLIGQLTTQELEGL
+49 FTLIGQITTQALEGL
-64 FRPAA
+64 FSTSA
-69 LSANMLAQQRLI
+69 LSVNLLAQQRLT
-81 EATTLNARMASIPY
+81 EAKTLSERMASLPY
-95 MATLLTGQPSANGVY
+95 MTTLLKGQPSANAVY
-110 AGYHNGDMFWLMR
+110 AGYNNGDLFWLMR

-145 VRHLEATTLTDIF
+145 IRHQEATTLTETF
-158 ALTDN
+158 ALADN
-163 LAIIEHKQ
+163 LTIIERQ
-171 VSGQVFDARE
+171 EESGQFFDPIE
-181 RPWFIQAEQAGRL
+181 HPWFIQAKQSGQL
-194 VQTPPYISIDT
+194 VQSPLYISHDT
-205 QEINL
+205 QEMYL
-210 SFAKP
+210 SFAEP
-215 MQNGAGVVGVDLSL
+215 MQNGAGVIGMSL
-229 RSIERLLKS
+229 NLRAIERLLKS
-238 AMITPNMRLAIINE
+238 AKITPNMRLAIVNE
-252 LGELVTSHK
+252 QGELMTSHK
-261 GGMIIHGENGA
+261 GGMVIHENGA
-272 YRLAKVAEAELP
+272 YRLARVTEADLP
-284 MLQHL
+284 MIQHL
-289 IDASQRQSIDKL
+289 MNASQNQKADSLSFK
-301 TFQSE
+301 SE
-306 ERDWQGMH
+306 GNDWQGMR
-314 IELPEAG
+314 ITLPEADG
-321 ESQLSLWITAPVD
+321 SKLTLWIAAPVD
-334 ELLATAIT
+334 ELLATAFT

-350 SGVFLILALFAAIV
+350 SGIFLIFALFAAIK

-372 LDALTQEAKK
+372 LDDLTQEAGK
-382 IASFD
+382 IAHFD
-387 FNDPVRVNTYIAEI
+387 FNDPIRVNSYIAEI

-409 NMKSTIQRF
+409 DMKSTIQRF

-453 YLSDSDNK
+453 YLSDSGNK
-461 TLELAGLCW
+461 KLDLAGLCW

-475 EQKPTHRIGTSNQP
+475 EQTPIHSIGTLNQP
-489 THPLFRSLQGVEL
+489 KHPLFQSLQGVEL
-502 EPVALLSSEL
+502 EPVALVTSEL
-512 QFLFPYIDVSDTPL
+512 QILFPYIEESDTPL
-526 TFWPITLKNRD
+526 TFWPIALKNRD
-537 GQLLGTLVFLIDEQQ
+537 GQLLGTLVFLIDERK

-559 MAFVKALSSTA
+559 MAFVNALSSTA

-622 ACEAKEGPFQ
+622 ACEAKEGTFQ

-666 TKLETLCDRVH
+666 TKLETLCDRIH

-686 KRDAEITYWQA
+686 KRDAEIAYWQA
-697 CLHGGDETALQA
+697 RLHGGDEATLQA
-709 TLQKQWQQLDE
+709 TLQQQWQQLDE

-754 LSDRMGISQD
+754 LSDRIGISQD
-764 ELARKQRKAE
+764 ELARKQRAAE

-786 RPDHLFTRSSRDRLA
+786 RLDHLFTRSNRDRLA

-807 FQVNIPEYLYN
+807 FQVNTPEYLYN

-823 NLSIRR
+823 NLAIRR

-851 DKLPFPANLKQVP
+851 EKLPFPANLKQVP

-912 KAKPLSE
+912 KAKSLSE

-931 HIDPELFTLFLRS
+931 HIDPELFALFLRS
-944 GVYLRYAE
+944 GVYLRYAK
-952 RYMNP
+952 RYMSP

-962 VDITPYL
+962 VDISPYL
-969 ASNVSHKV
+969 TSH

>member
-1 MNLFR
+1 MNLIR

-32 HQYQQT
+32 HQYRQT
-38 KIMLMKEVEDR
+38 KTMLMKEAEDR
-49 FSLIGQLTTQELEGL
+49 FTLIGQITTQALEGL
-64 FRPAA
+64 FSTSA
-69 LSANMLAQQRLI
+69 LSVNLLAQQRLT
-81 EATTLNARMASIPY
+81 EAKTLSERMASLPY
-95 MATLLTGQPSANGVY
+95 MTTLLKGQPSANAVY
-110 AGYHNGDMFWLMR
+110 AGYNNGDLFWLMR

-145 VRHLEATTLTDIF
+145 IRHQEATTLTETF
-158 ALTDN
+158 ALADN
-163 LAIIEHKQ
+163 LTIIERQ
-171 VSGQVFDARE
+171 EESGQFFDPIE
-181 RPWFIQAEQAGRL
+181 HPWFIQAKQSGQL
-194 VQTPPYISIDT
+194 VQSPLYISHDT
-205 QEINL
+205 QEMYL
-210 SFAKP
+210 SFAEP
-215 MQNGAGVVGVDLSL
+215 MQNGAGVIGMSL
-229 RSIERLLKS
+229 NLRAIERLLKS
-238 AMITPNMRLAIINE
+238 AKITPNMRLAIVNE
-252 LGELVTSHK
+252 QGELMTSHK
-261 GGMIIHGENGA
+261 GGMLIHEHGA
-272 YRLAKVAEAELP
+272 YRLARVTEADLP
-284 MLQHL
+284 MIQHL
-289 IDASQRQSIDKL
+289 MNASQNQKADSLSFK
-301 TFQSE
+301 SE
-306 ERDWQGMH
+306 GNDWQGMR
-314 IELPEAG
+314 ITLPEADG
-321 ESQLSLWITAPVD
+321 SKLTLWIAAPVD
-334 ELLATAIT
+334 ELLATAFT

-350 SGVFLILALFAAIV
+350 SGIFLIFALFAAIK

-372 LDALTQEAKK
+372 LDDLTQEAGK
-382 IASFD
+382 IAHFD
-387 FNDPVRVNTYIAEI
+387 FNDPIRVNSYIAEI

-409 NMKSTIQRF
+409 DMKSTIQRF

-432 RLLVRLLTEMQQ
+432 RLLERLLTEMQQ

-453 YLSDSDNK
+453 YLSDSGNK
-461 TLELAGLCW
+461 TLDLAGLCW

-475 EQKPTHRIGTSNQP
+475 EQTPIHSIGTLNQP
-489 THPLFRSLQGVEL
+489 KHPLFQSLQGVEL
-502 EPVALLSSEL
+502 EPVALVTSEL
-512 QFLFPYIDVSDTPL
+512 QILFPYVEESDTPL
-526 TFWPITLKNRD
+526 TFWPIALKNRD
-537 GQLLGTLVFLIDEQQ
+537 GQLLGTLVFLIDERK

-559 MAFVKALSSTA
+559 MAFVNALSSTA

-622 ACEAKEGPFQ
+622 ACEAKGGPFQ

-666 TKLETLCDRVH
+666 TKLETLCDRIH

-686 KRDAEITYWQA
+686 KRDAEIAYWQA
-697 CLHGGDETALQA
+697 RLHGGDEATLQA
-709 TLQKQWQQLDE
+709 TLQQQWQQLDE

-754 LSDRMGISQD
+754 LSDRIGISQD
-764 ELARKQRKAE
+764 ELARKQRAAE

-786 RPDHLFTRSSRDRLA
+786 RPDHLFTRSNRDRLA

-807 FQVNIPEYLYN
+807 FQVNTPEYLYN

-823 NLSIRR
+823 NLAIRR

-851 DKLPFPANLKQVP
+851 EKLPFPANLKQVP

-912 KAKPLSE
+912 KAKSLSE

-931 HIDPELFTLFLRS
+931 HIDPELFALFLRS
-944 GVYLRYAE
+944 GVYLRYAK
-952 RYMNP
+952 RYMSP

-962 VDITPYL
+962 VDISPYL
-969 ASNVSHKV
+969 ASH

>member
-1 MNLFR
+1 MSLIR

-32 HQYQQT
+32 HQYRQT
-38 KIMLMKEVEDR
+38 KTMLMKEAEER
-49 FSLIGQLTTQELEGL
+49 FSLIGQITTQALEGL
-64 FRPAA
+64 FSTSA
-69 LSANMLAQQRLI
+69 LSVNLLAQQRLT
-81 EATTLNARMASIPY
+81 EAKTLSERMASLPY
-95 MATLLTGQPSANGVY
+95 MTTLLKGQPSANAVY
-110 AGYHNGDMFWLMR
+110 AGYNNGDLFWLMR

-134 PPANTRWIVKS
+134 PPANTRWILKS
-145 VRHLEATTLTDIF
+145 IRHQEATTLTETF
-158 ALTDN
+158 ALADN
-163 LAIIEHKQ
+163 LTIIERQ
-171 VSGQVFDARE
+171 EESGQFFDPIE
-181 RPWFIQAEQAGRL
+181 HPWFIQAKQSGQL
-194 VQTPPYISIDT
+194 VQSPLYISHDT
-205 QEINL
+205 QEMYL
-210 SFAKP
+210 SFAEP
-215 MQNGAGVVGVDLSL
+215 MQNGAGVIGMSL
-229 RSIERLLKS
+229 NLRAIERLLKS
-238 AMITPNMRLAIINE
+238 AKITPNMRLAIVNE
-252 LGELVTSHK
+252 QGELMTSHK
-261 GGMIIHGENGA
+261 GGMVIHEHGA
-272 YRLAKVAEAELP
+272 YRLARVTEADLP
-284 MLQHL
+284 MIQHL
-289 IDASQRQSIDKL
+289 MNASQNQKADSLSFK
-301 TFQSE
+301 SE
-306 ERDWQGMH
+306 GNDWQGMR
-314 IELPEAG
+314 ITLPEADG
-321 ESQLSLWITAPVD
+321 SKLTLWIAAPVD
-334 ELLATAIT
+334 ELLATAFT

-350 SGVFLILALFAAIV
+350 SGIFLIFALFAAIK

-372 LDALTQEAKK
+372 LDDLTQEAGK
-382 IASFD
+382 IAHFD
-387 FNDPVRVNTYIAEI
+387 FNDPIRVNSYIAEI

-409 NMKSTIQRF
+409 DMKSTIQRF

-453 YLSDSDNK
+453 YLSDSGNK
-461 TLELAGLCW
+461 TLDLAGLCW

-475 EQKPTHRIGTSNQP
+475 EQTPIHSIGTLNQP
-489 THPLFRSLQGVEL
+489 KHPLFQSLQGVEL
-502 EPVALLSSEL
+502 EPVALVTSEL
-512 QFLFPYIDVSDTPL
+512 QILFPYIEESDTPL
-526 TFWPITLKNRD
+526 TFWPIALKNRD
-537 GQLLGTLVFLIDEQQ
+537 GQLLGTLVFLIDERK

-559 MAFVKALSSTA
+559 MAFVNALSSTA

-666 TKLETLCDRVH
+666 TKLETLCDRIH

-686 KRDAEITYWQA
+686 KRDAEIAYWQA
-697 CLHGGDETALQA
+697 RLHGGDEATLQA
-709 TLQKQWQQLDE
+709 TLQQQWQQLDE

-754 LSDRMGISQD
+754 LSDRIGISQD
-764 ELARKQRKAE
+764 ELARKQRAAE

-786 RPDHLFTRSSRDRLA
+786 RPDHLFTRSNRDRLA

-807 FQVNIPEYLYN
+807 FQVNTPEYLYN

-823 NLSIRR
+823 NLAIRR

-851 DKLPFPANLKQVP
+851 EKLPFPANLKQVP

-912 KAKPLSE
+912 KAKSLSE

-931 HIDPELFTLFLRS
+931 HIDPELFALFLRS
-944 GVYLRYAE
+944 GVYLRYAK
-952 RYMNP
+952 RYMRP

-962 VDITPYL
+962 VDISPYL
-969 ASNVSHKV
+969 ASH

>member
-21 LLLVFALITLG
+21 LLLVFALITLS
-32 HQYQQT
+32 HQYRQT
-38 KIMLMKEVEDR
+38 KIMLMKEAEDR

-69 LSANMLAQQRLI
+69 LSVNMLAQQHLTD
-81 EATTLNARMASIPY
+81 ANTLSERMANLPY
-95 MATLLTGQPSANGVY
+95 MASLLKGQPSANGVY

-123 WPADTEVQHLT
+123 WPADTDVQHLA
-134 PPANTRWIVKS
+134 PPVNTRWIVKS
-145 VRHLEATTLTDIF
+145 IRHQKATTLTDIF
-158 ALTDN
+158 ALTDD

-171 VSGQVFDARE
+171 VSGLAFDARE
-181 RPWFIQAEQAGRL
+181 RPWFIQAEQARRL

-238 AMITPNMRLAIINE
+238 AMITPNMRLAIVNE
-252 LGELVTSHK
+252 QGELVTSHR
-261 GGMIIHGENGA
+261 GGMIIHGENA
-272 YRLAKVAEAELP
+272 TYRLAKVTEADLP

-289 IDASQRQSIDKL
+289 MDASRIQHTDRL
-301 TFQSE
+301 TFQSK
-306 ERDWQGMH
+306 ERDWQGMRVD
-314 IELPEAG
+314 LPESDG
-321 ESQLSLWITAPVD
+321 TKLSLWITAPVD
-334 ELLATAIT
+334 ELLVTAIT
-342 IRNQTFLL
+342 MRNETFLL
-350 SGVFLILALFAAIV
+350 SGIFLILAIISAIF

-372 LDALTQEAKK
+372 IDALTQEARK
-382 IASFD
+382 IAHFD
-387 FNDPVRVNTYIAEI
+387 FDEPVRVNTYIAEI
-401 IDLSQAMG
+401 IDLSHAMG

-418 LQLSTSLSSETSFP
+418 LHLSTSLSSETSFP

-444 LTGATGCML
+444 LTGATGCMI
-453 YLSDSDNK
+453 YLSDSNNK

-470 NGEVQ
+470 NGEVL
-475 EQKPTHRIGTSNQP
+475 EHLPTHSIGPLNQP
-489 THPLFRSLQGVEL
+489 KHPLFQTLQGL
-502 EPVALLSSEL
+502 DLKPAALIASEL
-512 QFLFPYIDVSDTPL
+512 QILFPYIDETGTPL
-526 TFWPITLKNRD
+526 TFWPIALKNRD
-537 GQLLGTLVFLIDEQQ
+537 GQLLGAMVLLIDERN
-552 KSLTPQR
+552 KALTPQR
-559 MAFVKALSSTA
+559 MAFVKAISSTA

-622 ACEAKEGPFQ
+622 ACQAQEGPFQ
-632 HFSLDEKQWEAIH
+632 HFSLNEKQWEAIH

-666 TKLETLCDRVH
+666 TKLETLCDRIH

-686 KRDAEITYWQA
+686 KRDAEIAYWQDRFN
-697 CLHGGDETALQA
+697 GGDEPTLSAALE
-709 TLQKQWQQLDE
+709 KQWQQLDE

-754 LSDRMGISQD
+754 LSDRLGISQD
-764 ELARKQRKAE
+764 ELARKRREAD

-786 RPDHLFTRSSRDRLA
+786 RPDHLFTRSNRERFA

-807 FQVNIPEYLYN
+807 FQVNTPEYLYN

-829 GTLTDEERYKI
+829 GTLTEEERYKI

-851 DKLPFPANLKQVP
+851 EKLPFPANLKQVP

-912 KAKPLSE
+912 KAKSLSE
-919 AIRIMGFMQQDH
+919 AIRIMGFMQKDH
-931 HIDPELFTLFLRS
+931 HIDPELFALFLSS
-944 GVYLRYAE
+944 GVYLHYAE

-962 VDITPYL
+962 VDISPYL
-969 ASNVSHKV
+969 DNAAPDYA

>member
-1 MNLFR
+1 MSLIR

-32 HQYQQT
+32 HQYRQT
-38 KIMLMKEVEDR
+38 KTMLMKEAEDR
-49 FSLIGQLTTQELEGL
+49 FTLIGQITTQALEGL
-64 FRPAA
+64 FSTSA
-69 LSANMLAQQRLI
+69 LSVNLLAQQRLT
-81 EATTLNARMASIPY
+81 EAKTLSERMASLPY
-95 MATLLTGQPSANGVY
+95 MTTLLKGQPSANAVY
-110 AGYHNGDMFWLMR
+110 AGYNNGDLFWLMR

-145 VRHLEATTLTDIF
+145 IRHQEATTLTETF
-158 ALTDN
+158 ALADN
-163 LAIIEHKQ
+163 LTIIERQ
-171 VSGQVFDARE
+171 EESGQFFDPIE
-181 RPWFIQAEQAGRL
+181 HPWFIQAKQSGQL
-194 VQTPPYISIDT
+194 VQSPLYISHDT
-205 QEINL
+205 QEMYL
-210 SFAKP
+210 SFAEP
-215 MQNGAGVVGVDLSL
+215 MQNGAGVIGMSL
-229 RSIERLLKS
+229 NLRAIERLLKS
-238 AMITPNMRLAIINE
+238 AKITPNMRLAIVNE
-252 LGELVTSHK
+252 QGELMTSHK
-261 GGMIIHGENGA
+261 GGMVIHEHGA
-272 YRLAKVAEAELP
+272 YRLARVTEADLP
-284 MLQHL
+284 MIQHL
-289 IDASQRQSIDKL
+289 MNASQNQKADSLSFK
-301 TFQSE
+301 SE
-306 ERDWQGMH
+306 GNDWQGMR
-314 IELPEAG
+314 ITLPEADG
-321 ESQLSLWITAPVD
+321 SKLTLWIAAPVD
-334 ELLATAIT
+334 ELLATAFT

-350 SGVFLILALFAAIV
+350 SGIFLIFALFAAIK

-372 LDALTQEAKK
+372 LDDLTQEAGK
-382 IASFD
+382 IAHFD
-387 FNDPVRVNTYIAEI
+387 FNDPVRVNSYIAEI

-409 NMKSTIQRF
+409 DMKSTIQRF

-453 YLSDSDNK
+453 YLSDSGNK
-461 TLELAGLCW
+461 TLDLAGLCW

-475 EQKPTHRIGTSNQP
+475 EQTPIHSIGTLNQP
-489 THPLFRSLQGVEL
+489 KHPLFQSLQGVEL
-502 EPVALLSSEL
+502 EPVALVTSEL
-512 QFLFPYIDVSDTPL
+512 QILFPYIEESDTPL
-526 TFWPITLKNRD
+526 TFWPIALKNRD
-537 GQLLGTLVFLIDEQQ
+537 GQLLGTLVFLIDERK

-559 MAFVKALSSTA
+559 MAFVNALSSTA

-666 TKLETLCDRVH
+666 TKLETLCDRIH

-686 KRDAEITYWQA
+686 KRDAEIAYWQA
-697 CLHGGDETALQA
+697 RLHGGDEATLQA
-709 TLQKQWQQLDE
+709 TLQQQWQQLDE

-754 LSDRMGISQD
+754 LSDRIGISQD
-764 ELARKQRKAE
+764 ELARKQRAAE

-786 RPDHLFTRSSRDRLA
+786 RPDHLFTRSNRDRLA

-807 FQVNIPEYLYN
+807 FQVNTPEYLYN

-823 NLSIRR
+823 NLTIRR

-851 DKLPFPANLKQVP
+851 EKLPFPANLKQVP

-912 KAKPLSE
+912 KAKSLSE

-931 HIDPELFTLFLRS
+931 HIDPELFALFLRS
-944 GVYLRYAE
+944 GVYLRYAK
-952 RYMNP
+952 RYMSP

-962 VDITPYL
+962 VDIGPYL
-969 ASNVSHKV
+969 ASH

>member
-1 MNLFR
+1 MSLIR

-32 HQYQQT
+32 HQYRQT
-38 KIMLMKEVEDR
+38 KTMLMKEAEER
-49 FSLIGQLTTQELEGL
+49 FSLIGQITTQALEGL
-64 FRPAA
+64 FSTSA
-69 LSANMLAQQRLI
+69 LSVNLLAQQRLT
-81 EATTLNARMASIPY
+81 EAKTLSERMASLPY
-95 MATLLTGQPSANGVY
+95 MTTLLKGQPSANAVY
-110 AGYHNGDMFWLMR
+110 AGYNNGDLFWLMR

-145 VRHLEATTLTDIF
+145 IRHQEATTLTETF
-158 ALTDN
+158 ALADN
-163 LAIIEHKQ
+163 LTIIERQ
-171 VSGQVFDARE
+171 EESGQFFDPIE
-181 RPWFIQAEQAGRL
+181 HPWFIQAKQSGQL
-194 VQTPPYISIDT
+194 VQSPLYISHDT
-205 QEINL
+205 QEMYL
-210 SFAKP
+210 SFAEP
-215 MQNGAGVVGVDLSL
+215 MQNGAGVIGMSL
-229 RSIERLLKS
+229 NLRAIERLLKS
-238 AMITPNMRLAIINE
+238 AKITPNMRLAIVNE
-252 LGELVTSHK
+252 QGELMTSHK
-261 GGMIIHGENGA
+261 GGMVIHENGA
-272 YRLAKVAEAELP
+272 YRLARVTEADLP
-284 MLQHL
+284 MIQHL
-289 IDASQRQSIDKL
+289 MNASQNQKADSLSFK
-301 TFQSE
+301 SE
-306 ERDWQGMH
+306 GNDWQGMR
-314 IELPEAG
+314 ITLPEADG
-321 ESQLSLWITAPVD
+321 SKLTLWIAAPVD
-334 ELLATAIT
+334 ELLATAFT

-350 SGVFLILALFAAIV
+350 SGIFLIFALFAAIK

-372 LDALTQEAKK
+372 LDDLTQEAGK
-382 IASFD
+382 IAHFD
-387 FNDPVRVNTYIAEI
+387 FNDPIRVNSYIAEI

-409 NMKSTIQRF
+409 DMKSTIQRF

-453 YLSDSDNK
+453 YLSDSGNK
-461 TLELAGLCW
+461 TLDLAGLCW

-475 EQKPTHRIGTSNQP
+475 EQTPIHSIGTLNQP
-489 THPLFRSLQGVEL
+489 KHPLFQSLQGVEL
-502 EPVALLSSEL
+502 EPVALVTSEL
-512 QFLFPYIDVSDTPL
+512 QILFPYIEESDTPL
-526 TFWPITLKNRD
+526 TFWPIALKNRD
-537 GQLLGTLVFLIDEQQ
+537 GQLLGTLVFLIDERK

-559 MAFVKALSSTA
+559 MAFVNALSSTA

-666 TKLETLCDRVH
+666 TKLETLCDRIH

-686 KRDAEITYWQA
+686 KRDAEIAYWQA
-697 CLHGGDETALQA
+697 RLHGGDEATLQA
-709 TLQKQWQQLDE
+709 TLQQQWQQLDE
-720 EFAFIARC
+720 EFTFIAHC

-754 LSDRMGISQD
+754 LSDRIGISQD
-764 ELARKQRKAE
+764 ELARKQRAAE

-786 RPDHLFTRSSRDRLA
+786 RPDHLFTRSNRDRLA

-807 FQVNIPEYLYN
+807 FQVNTPEYLYN

-823 NLSIRR
+823 NLAIRR

-851 DKLPFPANLKQVP
+851 EKLPFPANLKQVP

-912 KAKPLSE
+912 KAKSLSE

-931 HIDPELFTLFLRS
+931 HIDPELFALFLRS
-944 GVYLRYAE
+944 GVYLRYAK
-952 RYMNP
+952 RYMSP

-962 VDITPYL
+962 VDISPYL
-969 ASNVSHKV
+969 ASH

>member
-1 MNLFR
+1 MSLIR

-32 HQYQQT
+32 HQYRQT
-38 KIMLMKEVEDR
+38 KTMLMKEAEDR
-49 FSLIGQLTTQELEGL
+49 FTLIGQITTQALEGL
-64 FRPAA
+64 FSTSA
-69 LSANMLAQQRLI
+69 LSVNLLAQQRLT
-81 EATTLNARMASIPY
+81 EAKTLSERMASLPY
-95 MATLLTGQPSANGVY
+95 MTTLLKGQPSANAVY
-110 AGYHNGDMFWLMR
+110 AGYNNGDLFWLMR

-145 VRHLEATTLTDIF
+145 IRHQEATTLTETF
-158 ALTDN
+158 ALADN
-163 LAIIEHKQ
+163 LTIIERQ
-171 VSGQVFDARE
+171 EESGQFFDPIE
-181 RPWFIQAEQAGRL
+181 HPWFIQAKQSGQL
-194 VQTPPYISIDT
+194 VQSPLYISHDT
-205 QEINL
+205 QEMYL
-210 SFAKP
+210 SFAEP
-215 MQNGAGVVGVDLSL
+215 MQNGAGVIGMSL
-229 RSIERLLKS
+229 NLRAIERLLKS
-238 AMITPNMRLAIINE
+238 AKITPNMRLAIVNE
-252 LGELVTSHK
+252 QGELMTSHK
-261 GGMIIHGENGA
+261 GGMVIHENGA
-272 YRLAKVAEAELP
+272 YRLARVTEADLP
-284 MLQHL
+284 MIQHL
-289 IDASQRQSIDKL
+289 MNASQNQKADSLSFK
-301 TFQSE
+301 SE
-306 ERDWQGMH
+306 GNDWQGMR
-314 IELPEAG
+314 ITLPEADG
-321 ESQLSLWITAPVD
+321 SKLTLWIAAPVD
-334 ELLATAIT
+334 ELLATAFT
-342 IRNQTFLL
+342 IRNQTFFL
-350 SGVFLILALFAAIV
+350 SGIFLILALFAAIV

-372 LDALTQEAKK
+372 LDALTQETEK

-401 IDLSQAMG
+401 IDLSRAMG
-409 NMKSTIQRF
+409 DMKSTIQRF

-453 YLSDSDNK
+453 YLSDSGNK
-461 TLELAGLCW
+461 TLDLAGLCW

-475 EQKPTHRIGTSNQP
+475 EQTPIHSIGTLNQP
-489 THPLFRSLQGVEL
+489 KHPLFQSLQGVEL
-502 EPVALLSSEL
+502 EPVALVTSEL
-512 QFLFPYIDVSDTPL
+512 QILFPYIEESDTPL
-526 TFWPITLKNRD
+526 TFWPIALKNRD
-537 GQLLGTLVFLIDEQQ
+537 GQLLGTLVFLIDERK

-559 MAFVKALSSTA
+559 MAFVNALSSTA

-666 TKLETLCDRVH
+666 TKLETLCDRIH

-686 KRDAEITYWQA
+686 KRDAEIAYWQA
-697 CLHGGDETALQA
+697 RLHGGDEAALQA
-709 TLQKQWQQLDE
+709 TLQQQWQQLDE

-754 LSDRMGISQD
+754 LSDRIGISQD
-764 ELARKQRKAE
+764 ELARKQRAAE

-786 RPDHLFTRSSRDRLA
+786 RPDHLFTRSNRDRLA

-807 FQVNIPEYLYN
+807 FQVNTPEYLYN

-823 NLSIRR
+823 NLAIRR

-851 DKLPFPANLKQVP
+851 EKLPFPANLKQVP

-912 KAKPLSE
+912 KAKSLSE

-931 HIDPELFTLFLRS
+931 HIDPELFALFLRS
-944 GVYLRYAE
+944 GVFLRYAK
-952 RYMNP
+952 RYMSP

-962 VDITPYL
+962 VDISPYL
-969 ASNVSHKV
+969 ASH

>member
-1 MNLFR
+1 MNLIR

-32 HQYQQT
+32 HQYRQT
-38 KIMLMKEVEDR
+38 KTMLMKEAEDR
-49 FSLIGQLTTQELEGL
+49 FTLIGQITTQALEGL
-64 FRPAA
+64 FSTSA
-69 LSANMLAQQRLI
+69 LSVNLLAQQRLT
-81 EATTLNARMASIPY
+81 EAKTLSERMASLPY
-95 MATLLTGQPSANGVY
+95 MTTLLKGQPSANAVY
-110 AGYHNGDMFWLMR
+110 AGYNNGDLFWLMR

-145 VRHLEATTLTDIF
+145 IRHQEATTLTETF
-158 ALTDN
+158 ALADN
-163 LAIIEHKQ
+163 LTIIERQKE
-171 VSGQVFDARE
+171 SGQFFDPIE
-181 RPWFIQAEQAGRL
+181 HPWFIQAKQSGQL
-194 VQTPPYISIDT
+194 VQSPLYISHDT
-205 QEINL
+205 QEMYL
-210 SFAKP
+210 SFAEP
-215 MQNGAGVVGVDLSL
+215 MQNGAGVIGMSL
-229 RSIERLLKS
+229 NLRAIERLLKS
-238 AMITPNMRLAIINE
+238 AKITPNMRLAIVNE
-252 LGELVTSHK
+252 QGELMTSHK
-261 GGMIIHGENGA
+261 GGMVIHEHGA
-272 YRLAKVAEAELP
+272 YRLARVTEADLP
-284 MLQHL
+284 MIQHL
-289 IDASQRQSIDKL
+289 MNASQNQKADSLSFK
-301 TFQSE
+301 SE
-306 ERDWQGMH
+306 GNDWQGMR
-314 IELPEAG
+314 ITLPEADG
-321 ESQLSLWITAPVD
+321 SKLTLWIAAPVD
-334 ELLATAIT
+334 ELLATAFT

-350 SGVFLILALFAAIV
+350 SGIFLIFALFAAIK

-372 LDALTQEAKK
+372 LDDLTQEAGK
-382 IASFD
+382 IAHFD
-387 FNDPVRVNTYIAEI
+387 FNDPIRVNSYIAEI

-409 NMKSTIQRF
+409 DMKSTIQRF

-432 RLLVRLLTEMQQ
+432 RLLVRLLTEIQQ

-453 YLSDSDNK
+453 YLSDSGNK
-461 TLELAGLCW
+461 TLDLAGLCW

-475 EQKPTHRIGTSNQP
+475 EQTPIHSIGTLNQP
-489 THPLFRSLQGVEL
+489 KHPLFQSLQGVEL
-502 EPVALLSSEL
+502 EPVALVTSEL
-512 QFLFPYIDVSDTPL
+512 QILFPYIEESDTPL
-526 TFWPITLKNRD
+526 TFWPIALNNRD
-537 GQLLGTLVFLIDEQQ
+537 GQLLGTLVFLIDERK

-559 MAFVKALSSTA
+559 MAFVNALSSTA

-666 TKLETLCDRVH
+666 TKLETLCDRIH

-686 KRDAEITYWQA
+686 KRDAEIAYWQA
-697 CLHGGDETALQA
+697 RLHGGDEATLQA
-709 TLQKQWQQLDE
+709 TLQQQWQQLDE
-720 EFAFIARC
+720 EFAFIAHC

-754 LSDRMGISQD
+754 LSDRIGISQD
-764 ELARKQRKAE
+764 ELARKQRAAG

-786 RPDHLFTRSSRDRLA
+786 RPDHLFTRNRLA

-807 FQVNIPEYLYN
+807 FQVNTPEYLYN

-823 NLSIRR
+823 NLAIRR

-851 DKLPFPANLKQVP
+851 EKLPFPANLKQVP

-912 KAKPLSE
+912 KAKSLSE

-931 HIDPELFTLFLRS
+931 HIDPELFALFLRS
-944 GVYLRYAE
+944 GVYLRYAK
-952 RYMNP
+952 RYMSP

-962 VDITPYL
+962 VDISPYL
-969 ASNVSHKV
+969 ASH

>member
-1 MNLFR
+1 MNLIR

-32 HQYQQT
+32 HQYRQT
-38 KIMLMKEVEDR
+38 KTMLMKEAEDR
-49 FSLIGQLTTQELEGL
+49 FTLIGQITTQALEGL
-64 FRPAA
+64 FSTSA
-69 LSANMLAQQRLI
+69 LSVNLLAQQRLT
-81 EATTLNARMASIPY
+81 EAKTLSERMASLPY
-95 MATLLTGQPSANGVY
+95 MTTLLKGQPSANAVY
-110 AGYHNGDMFWLMR
+110 AGYNNGDLFWLMR

-145 VRHLEATTLTDIF
+145 IRHQEATTLTETF
-158 ALTDN
+158 ALADN
-163 LAIIEHKQ
+163 LTIIERQ
-171 VSGQVFDARE
+171 EESGQFFDPIE
-181 RPWFIQAEQAGRL
+181 HPWFIQAKQSGQL
-194 VQTPPYISIDT
+194 VQSPLYISHDT
-205 QEINL
+205 QEMYL
-210 SFAKP
+210 SFAEP
-215 MQNGAGVVGVDLSL
+215 MQNGAGVIGMSL
-229 RSIERLLKS
+229 NLRAIERLLKS
-238 AMITPNMRLAIINE
+238 AKITPNMRLAIVNE
-252 LGELVTSHK
+252 QGELMTSHK
-261 GGMIIHGENGA
+261 GGMVIHENGA
-272 YRLAKVAEAELP
+272 YRLARVTEADLP
-284 MLQHL
+284 MIQHL
-289 IDASQRQSIDKL
+289 MNASQNQKADSLSFK
-301 TFQSE
+301 SE
-306 ERDWQGMH
+306 GNDWQGMR
-314 IELPEAG
+314 ITLPEADG
-321 ESQLSLWITAPVD
+321 SKLTLWIAAPVD
-334 ELLATAIT
+334 ELLATAFT

-350 SGVFLILALFAAIV
+350 SGIFLIFALFAAIK

-372 LDALTQEAKK
+372 LDDLTQEAGK
-382 IASFD
+382 IAHFD
-387 FNDPVRVNTYIAEI
+387 FNDPIRVNSYIAEI

-409 NMKSTIQRF
+409 DMKSTIQRF

-453 YLSDSDNK
+453 YLSDSGNK
-461 TLELAGLCW
+461 KLDLAGLCW

-475 EQKPTHRIGTSNQP
+475 EQTPIHSIGTLNQP
-489 THPLFRSLQGVEL
+489 KHPLFQSLQGVEL
-502 EPVALLSSEL
+502 EPVALVTSEL
-512 QFLFPYIDVSDTPL
+512 QILFPYIEESNTPL
-526 TFWPITLKNRD
+526 TFWPIALKNRD
-537 GQLLGTLVFLIDEQQ
+537 GQLLGTLVFLIDERK

-559 MAFVKALSSTA
+559 MAFVNALSSTA

-622 ACEAKEGPFQ
+622 ACEAKEGTFQ

-666 TKLETLCDRVH
+666 TKLETLCDRIH

-686 KRDAEITYWQA
+686 KRDAEIAYWQA
-697 CLHGGDETALQA
+697 RLHGGDEATLQA
-709 TLQKQWQQLDE
+709 TLQQQWQQLDE

-754 LSDRMGISQD
+754 LSDRIGISQD
-764 ELARKQRKAE
+764 ELARKQRAAE

-786 RPDHLFTRSSRDRLA
+786 RPDHLFTRSNRDRLA

-807 FQVNIPEYLYN
+807 FQVNTPEYLYN

-823 NLSIRR
+823 NLAIRR

-851 DKLPFPANLKQVP
+851 EKLPFPANLKQVP

-912 KAKPLSE
+912 KAKSLSE

-931 HIDPELFTLFLRS
+931 HIDPELFALFLRS
-944 GVYLRYAE
+944 GVYLRYAK
-952 RYMNP
+952 RYMSP

-962 VDITPYL
+962 VDISPYL
-969 ASNVSHKV
+969 TSH